1 MTIIMN
7 ITKRL
12 IYIFTILLLAACSD
26 DEKYTVEPMGDDD
39 TITFSISIPE
49 PEKVVSRA
57 EKPDVDTERAINDL
71 SVLIYNAD
79 GTQLLQ
85 SALNVTDF
93 TTPTGD
99 NSTTKI
105 TVTLNDGAKAHT
117 TDDANIYIIA
127 NAGAILETSDIS
139 TTDKLKKVTYTTGS
153 FVMSGKTKSKLT
165 SASLLTNP
173 VTLYRT
179 AAKFTIASA
188 VGASGS
194 SPATG
199 ASSFD
204 PVSAAL
210 YNGATAGY
218 VIAGAEKDLYAPS
231 KEGSTQFKKGSDNL
245 LLYTYPCKSSKSGNN
260 TCLVVGGKYKGI
272 RAYYRIDLTE
282 KNGETE
288 KRLDI
293 NPNHW
298 YEVHIKS
305 VNSQGYPT
313 ADEAAR
319 HPSDI
324 EVEIKDHAPTV
335 LDMAFDGIREL
346 GVTDSITKGES
357 NTATLTV
364 KYYSKNT
371 AEMDT
376 EPTIT
381 PDVNWITSIEKDV
394 DSETTDNGGKVVEY
408 IVEFTSDTQELGLGT
423 LEGAINVKWQGL
435 ERKTA
440 VEWVRPFDGTE
451 ICSATTLTITP
462 TDGTGNKVI
471 TDYWAFLS
479 GKGKSKSETSTSV
492 GETATPQLFGAQPD
506 DMGGKVRNAGFHFP
520 VMYGKDRKP
529 WTYTYEVVTKIV
541 NADYT
546 VTETISDPL
555 KNHVTCTGNSNGTY
569 YSFKLEWTGTQDYS
583 YLIGQLTL
591 NITPTTVREGARMP
605 SSYEFALY
613 HTGFFHYDTG
623 KGTEYLNDSETPTQI
638 TYYVGSHD
646 DGYYYYEVLPVA
658 GTAGSTATT
667 RYILDRNLGAKA
679 AGMYIETADG
689 TSHVNSGVWPFN
701 RGKDSAGGY
710 YKVAYKGA
718 NYAGPKMYDNVCP
731 PGYRVPQQRMWDA
744 IRNSSKFTT
753 AQAQASASYFRAEYK
768 TTLDVERNGV
778 TEKETIYFPKS
789 RYMENGSMTGDA
801 NAGYYWSQ
809 TEAAGTE
816 KDEIGRWLKSLQIT
830 GEVTSYIN
838 GNVETYGM
846 SVRPI
851 NDIEDE
857 ANYNVISFNV
867 WGATHVFLYTG
878 DTKDKNYTTSWPG
891 HAIGNSDTADKQ
903 FFNFVY
909 ESTIYSAA
917 NLKVIFN
924 YVDASG
930 KITTISKNG
939 IDGLHDDDTWAQG
952 WDVSDLDKYIKC
964 DKDKSTSH
972 IWVGND
978 NNENNMR
985 QL

>member
-1 MTIIMN
+1 M
-7 ITKRL
+7 KRFFT
-12 IYIFTILLLAACSD
+12 YIFTILLLAACSD
-26 DEKYTVEPMGDDD
+26 DEKYTVEPVGDDD

-49 PEKVVSRA
+49 PEKVVSRS
-57 EKPDVDTERAINDL
+57 EKPDAADERKINDL

-79 GTQLLQ
+79 GKRLQ

-93 TTPTGD
+93 TTPTDD

-105 TVTLNDGAKAHT
+105 TVKLDTDAKAYT
-117 TDDANIYIIA
+117 GDATVYIIA
-127 NAGAILETSDIS
+127 NAGAILNATNTATVTALRGV
-139 TTDKLKKVTYTTGS
+139 TTNAALPATDG
-153 FVMSGKTKSKLT
+153 FIMSGIVTSKLT
-165 SASLLTNP
+165 SASLLTNK

-179 AAKFTIASA
+179 AAKFTIMSD

-199 ASSFD
+199 ASNFTLK
-204 PVSAAL
+204 SASL

-218 VIAGAEKDLYAPS
+218 VIAGAEKDLYASSGTGS
-231 KEGSTQFKKGSDNL
+231 KAFTDNF
-245 LLYTYPCKSSKSGNN
+245 LLYTYPCKSSESSESAKN

-272 RAYYRIDLTE
+272 DAYYRIDLTVKE
-282 KNGETE
+282 GTTV

-346 GVTDSITKGES
+346 GVTDIITKGES

-364 KYYSKNT
+364 KYYSANAEEMNT
-371 AEMDT
+371 V
-376 EPTIT
+376 PTIKS
-381 PDVNWITSIEKDV
+381 DVNWITISATGTPQPD
-394 DSETTDNGGKVVEY
+394 DNGGKVVEY
-408 IVEFTSDTQELGLGT
+408 TVTFTEDATELGLGT
-423 LEGAINVKWQGL
+423 LEGAITVTWQGL

-440 VEWVRPFDGTE
+440 VEWVRAFDGTE
-451 ICSATTLTITP
+451 ICSTTTLTITP
-462 TDGTGNKVI
+462 TDDTGNKVI
-471 TDYWAFLS
+471 TDYWTFLS
-479 GKGKSKSETSTSV
+479 GKGKSASETSSSI

-520 VMYGKDRKP
+520 VMYGKKNVTTGGKTQAR
-529 WTYTYEVVTKIV
+529 WSYTYYVVTRLETSK
-541 NADYT
+541 YT
-546 VTETISDPL
+546 
-555 KNHVTCTGNSNGTY
+555 
-569 YSFKLEWTGTQDYS
+569 
-583 YLIGQLTL
+583 
-591 NITPTTVREGARMP
+591 ITPSLSDNYKDYIKFKREADEDGCYAFTLTRDGNAVGNDGSDGSKENDYNYYIGSLILSIEP
-605 SSYEFALY
+605 ISQREAPKIAPKYVFDLY

-623 KGTEYLNDSETPTQI
+623 NHRKDSHET
-638 TYYVGSHD
+638 
-646 DGYYYYEVLPVA
+646 GYYYYEVLPVDGA
-658 GTAGSTATT
+658 TGTRT

-679 AGMYIETADG
+679 AGMYIQTADG
-689 TSHVNSGVWPFN
+689 GSHVSSSEWPF
-701 RGKDSAGGY
+701 GPGEKSAGGY
-710 YKVAYKGA
+710 YEVAKKGD
-718 NYAGPKMYDNVCP
+718 YTEPQMYDDVCP

-744 IRNSSKFTT
+744 IRNSGKFTT

-768 TTLDVERNGV
+768 TAVDVERNGV

-838 GNVETYGM
+838 GNVQTFGM

-857 ANYNVISFNV
+857 ANYNVTSFNV
-867 WGATHVFLYTG
+867 KGATHIFLYTG

-891 HAIGNSDTADKQ
+891 HAIGNSDTADQQ

-939 IDGLHDDDTWAQG
+939 IDGLHDGDTWAQG
-952 WDVSDLDKYIKC
+952 WDVSALQNKNVECK
-964 DKDKSTSH
+964 KDESSGKLITDH
-972 IWVGND
+972 IWV
-978 NNENNMR
+978 NNVKY
-985 QL
+985 

>member
-1 MTIIMN
+1 MI
-7 ITKRL
+7 KRFFT
-12 IYIFTILLLAACSD
+12 YIFTILLLAACSD

-49 PEKVVSRA
+49 PEKVVSRS
-57 EKPDVDTERAINDL
+57 EKEDEADERKINDL
-71 SVLIYNAD
+71 SVLIYKAD
-79 GTQLLQ
+79 GSLLQ
-85 SALNVTDF
+85 SELNIKAKDF
-93 TTPTGD
+93 ISGPTGD

-105 TVTLNDGAKAHT
+105 TVKLDNDAKAYSGEAT
-117 TDDANIYIIA
+117 VYIIA
-127 NAGAILETSDIS
+127 NAGALLDATNTATVTNLRAVTTSA
-139 TTDKLKKVTYTTGS
+139 TLPATDG
-153 FVMSGKTKSKLT
+153 FIMSGIVTGKLT
-165 SASLLTNP
+165 SASLLTNK

-194 SPATG
+194 SPSTG
-199 ASSFD
+199 ASSFT
-204 PVSAAL
+204 PESAAL

-218 VIAGAEKDLYAPS
+218 VIAGAEKDLYAQS
-231 KEGSTQFKKGSDNL
+231 TEGSAKFNDNL
-245 LLYTYPCKSSKSGNN
+245 LLYTYPCKSSESTN

-272 RAYYRIDLTE
+272 DDFVYYRIDLTE
-282 KNGETE
+282 NETGN
-288 KRLDI
+288 RLDI

-298 YEVHIKS
+298 YEVEIKS

-346 GVTDSITKGES
+346 GVTDSIIKKEGT
-357 NTATLTV
+357 NTYPLTV
-364 KYYSKNT
+364 KYYSDIAEEMNT
-371 AEMDT
+371 I
-376 EPTIT
+376 PTIKS
-381 PDVNWITSIEKDV
+381 DVNWITISATGTAQPD
-394 DSETTDNGGKVVEY
+394 DNGGKVVEY
-408 IVEFTSDTQELGLGT
+408 TVTFTEDATELGLGT
-423 LEGAINVKWQGL
+423 LEGAITVTWQGL

-440 VEWVRPFDGTE
+440 VEWVRPFDGKS
-451 ICSATTLTITP
+451 ICSTTTLTITP

-471 TDYWAFLS
+471 TDYWTFLS
-479 GKGKSKSETSTSV
+479 GTGTET
-492 GETATPQLFGAQPD
+492 TAAGVSPKLFGAQPD

-529 WTYTYEVVTKIV
+529 WTYTYEVVTKIA

-546 VTETISDPL
+546 VTASISDDL
-555 KNHVTCTGNSNGTY
+555 KNYVTCKGNSDGTY

-583 YLIGQLTL
+583 YLTGQLTL
-591 NITPTTVREGARMP
+591 KITPKTLREGVRMP

-623 KGTEYLNDSETPTQI
+623 KGSEYLNGSKDPTQI

-689 TSHVNSGVWPFN
+689 TSYVNSGVWPFN

-710 YKVAYKGA
+710 YKVAYKGD
-718 NYAGPKMYDNVCP
+718 NFAGPQMYDGVCP

-744 IRNSSKFTT
+744 IRNSGKFTT

-789 RYMENGSMTGDA
+789 RYMENVSMTGDA

-851 NDIEDE
+851 NDITDN

-867 WGATHVFLYTG
+867 KGATHVFLYTG

-909 ESTIYSAA
+909 ESTVYSAA
-917 NLKVIFN
+917 DLKVIFN

-930 KITTISKNG
+930 KITTISQNG
-939 IDGLHDDDTWAQG
+939 IDGLHNDDTWAQG
-952 WDVSDLDKYIKC
+952 WAVSALQNKNVEC
-964 DKDKSTSH
+964 RKDESNNLITNH
-972 IWVGND
+972 IWV
-978 NNENNMR
+978 NNVKY
-985 QL
+985 

>member
-1 MTIIMN
+1 MI
-7 ITKRL
+7 KRL
-12 IYIFTILLLAACSD
+12 LYIFTILLLAACSD

-49 PEKVVSRA
+49 PEKVVSRS
-57 EKPDVDTERAINDL
+57 EKPDEDDERKINDL

-79 GTQLLQ
+79 GSLLQ
-85 SALNVTDF
+85 SVLNVTDF

-105 TVTLNDGAKAHT
+105 TVKLDDEAKAYSGEAT
-117 TDDANIYIIA
+117 VYIIA
-127 NAGAILETSDIS
+127 NAGAILNATNTASLS
-139 TTDKLKKVTYTTGS
+139 ALRGVTTNATLPATGG
-153 FVMSGKTKSKLT
+153 FIMSGIVTGKLT
-165 SASLLTNP
+165 SAELLTKP

-179 AAKFTIASA
+179 AAKLTIASA

-194 SPATG
+194 SAATG
-199 ASSFD
+199 ASSFTLK
-204 PVSAAL
+204 SAAL
-210 YNGATAGY
+210 YNGTNAGY
-218 VIAGAEKDLYAPS
+218 VIAGAEKDLLYAEPATGS
-231 KEGSTQFKKGSDNL
+231 KKFPDDF
-245 LLYTYPCKSSKSGNN
+245 LLYTYPCKSSESGNN

-272 RAYYRIDLTE
+272 DAYYRIDLKDRDTG
-282 KNGETE
+282 N
-288 KRLDI
+288 RLDI

-298 YEVHIKS
+298 YEVEIKS

-364 KYYSKNT
+364 KYYSHIAEEMNT
-371 AEMDT
+371 V
-376 EPTIT
+376 PTIKS
-381 PDVNWITSIEKDV
+381 DVNWITISATGTPQPD
-394 DSETTDNGGKVVEY
+394 DNGGKVVEY
-408 IVEFTSDTQELGLGT
+408 TVTFTEDATELGLGT
-423 LEGAINVKWQGL
+423 LEGAITVTWQGL

-440 VEWVRPFDGTE
+440 VEWVRAFDGTE
-451 ICSATTLTITP
+451 ICSTTTLTITP

-471 TDYWAFLS
+471 TDYWTFLS
-479 GKGKSKSETSTSV
+479 GKGKSASETSSSI

-520 VMYGKDRKP
+520 VMYGKKDVTDTQAR
-529 WTYTYEVVTKIV
+529 WSYTYYVVTKLETSK
-541 NADYT
+541 YT
-546 VTETISDPL
+546 
-555 KNHVTCTGNSNGTY
+555 
-569 YSFKLEWTGTQDYS
+569 
-583 YLIGQLTL
+583 
-591 NITPTTVREGARMP
+591 ITPSLSDNYNGYIKFNREADKDGYYAFTLTRDGNAVGNDGSDGSEENDYNYYIGSLILSIEP
-605 SSYEFALY
+605 ISQREAPKIAPKYVFDLY

-623 KGTEYLNDSETPTQI
+623 NHRKDSHET
-638 TYYVGSHD
+638 
-646 DGYYYYEVLPVA
+646 GYYYYEVLPVDGA
-658 GTAGSTATT
+658 TGTRT

-679 AGMYIETADG
+679 AGMYIQTADG
-689 TSHVNSGVWPFN
+689 SNHISSSEWPF
-701 RGKDSAGGY
+701 GPGEKSAGGY
-710 YKVAYKGA
+710 YEVAKKGD
-718 NYAGPKMYDNVCP
+718 YTEPQMYDDVCP

-744 IRNSSKFTT
+744 IRNSGKFTT

-838 GNVETYGM
+838 GNVQTFGM

-851 NDIEDE
+851 NDVTDN

-867 WGATHVFLYTG
+867 KGATHVFLYTG

-891 HAIGNSDTADKQ
+891 HAIGNSDTADQQ

-952 WDVSDLDKYIKC
+952 WDVSTLDKYIKC

>member
-1 MTIIMN
+1 M
-7 ITKRL
+7 KRFFT
-12 IYIFTILLLAACSD
+12 YIFTILLLAACSD

-57 EKPDVDTERAINDL
+57 EKPDEADERKINDL
-71 SVLIYNAD
+71 SVLIYKAD
-79 GTQLLQ
+79 GSLLQ
-85 SALNVTDF
+85 SELNIKAKDF
-93 TTPTGD
+93 ISGPTGD

-105 TVTLNDGAKAHT
+105 TVKLNDDAKAHRDNVT
-117 TDDANIYIIA
+117 VYIIA
-127 NAGAILETSDIS
+127 NAGALLND
-139 TTDKLKKVTYTTGS
+139 TTTATVTALRGVTTNVTLPATDG
-153 FVMSGKTKSKLT
+153 FIMSGIVTDKLT
-165 SASLLTNP
+165 SASLLTNK

-199 ASSFD
+199 ASSFT
-204 PVSAAL
+204 PESAAL

-218 VIAGAEKDLYAPS
+218 VIAGAEKDLYALS
-231 KEGSTQFKKGSDNL
+231 KGGSTQFKKGSDNL
-245 LLYTYPCKSSKSGNN
+245 LLYTYPCESSKSAN

-272 RAYYRIDLTE
+272 DDFVYYRIDLTE
-282 KNGETE
+282 NETG

-298 YEVHIKS
+298 YEVEIKS

-346 GVTDSITKGES
+346 GVTDSIIKKEGT
-357 NTATLTV
+357 NTYPLTV
-364 KYYSKNT
+364 KYYSAIAEEMNT
-371 AEMDT
+371 V
-376 EPTIT
+376 PTIKS
-381 PDVNWITSIEKDV
+381 DVNWITISATGTPQPD
-394 DSETTDNGGKVVEY
+394 DNGGKVVEY
-408 IVEFTSDTQELGLGT
+408 TVTFTENTTELGLGT
-423 LEGAINVKWQGL
+423 LEGAITVTWQGL

-440 VEWVRPFDGTE
+440 VEWVRPFDGKS
-451 ICSATTLTITP
+451 ICTTTTLTITP

-471 TDYWAFLS
+471 TDYWTFLS
-479 GKGKSKSETSTSV
+479 GKGKSASETSSSI

-851 NDIEDE
+851 NDIEDK

-891 HAIGNSDTADKQ
+891 HAIGNSDTADQQ

-924 YVDASG
+924 YVKDG

-939 IDGLHDDDTWAQG
+939 IDGLHDGDTWAQG
-952 WDVSDLDKYIKC
+952 WDVSTLDKYIKC

>member
-1 MTIIMN
+1 MI
-7 ITKRL
+7 KRFFT
-12 IYIFTILLLAACSD
+12 YIFTILLLAACSD

-57 EKPDVDTERAINDL
+57 EKPDEPDERAINDL
-71 SVLIYNAD
+71 SVLIYKAD
-79 GTQLLQ
+79 GALLQ
-85 SALNVTDF
+85 SELNIKAQDF
-93 TTPTGD
+93 ISGPTGD

-105 TVTLNDGAKAHT
+105 TVKLDNDAKAYSGEAT
-117 TDDANIYIIA
+117 VYIIA
-127 NAGAILETSDIS
+127 NAGALLDATNTATVTNLRAVTTSA
-139 TTDKLKKVTYTTGS
+139 TLPATDG
-153 FVMSGKTKSKLT
+153 FIMSGIVTGKLT
-165 SASLLTNP
+165 SASLLTNS

-194 SPATG
+194 SPATA
-199 ASSFD
+199 ASNFTLK
-204 PVSAAL
+204 SAAL

-218 VIAGAEKDLYAPS
+218 VIAGAKKDLYAEPTTGS
-231 KEGSTQFKKGSDNL
+231 KKFPGDF
-245 LLYTYPCKSSKSGNN
+245 LLYTYPCKSSESTN

-272 RAYYRIDLTE
+272 DDFVYYRIDLTE
-282 KNGETE
+282 NE

-408 IVEFTSDTQELGLGT
+408 IVKFTSDTQELGLGT

-451 ICSATTLTITP
+451 ICSTTTLTITP

-471 TDYWAFLS
+471 TDYWTFLS
-479 GKGKSKSETSTSV
+479 GTGTET
-492 GETATPQLFGAQPD
+492 TAAGVSPKLFGAQPD

-520 VMYGKDRKP
+520 VMYGKKNVTTGGKEQAR
-529 WTYTYEVVTKIV
+529 WSYTYYVVTRLETSK
-541 NADYT
+541 YT
-546 VTETISDPL
+546 
-555 KNHVTCTGNSNGTY
+555 
-569 YSFKLEWTGTQDYS
+569 
-583 YLIGQLTL
+583 
-591 NITPTTVREGARMP
+591 ITPSLSDNYKNYIKFNRVDDEGGYYAFTLTRDGNAVGNDGSDGSKENDYNYYIGSLILSIEPISQREAP
-605 SSYEFALY
+605 KIAPKYVFDLY

-623 KGTEYLNDSETPTQI
+623 NHRKDSHET
-638 TYYVGSHD
+638 
-646 DGYYYYEVLPVA
+646 GYYYYEVLPVDGA
-658 GTAGSTATT
+658 TGTRT

-679 AGMYIETADG
+679 AGMYIQTADG
-689 TSHVNSGVWPFN
+689 SNHISSSGWPF
-701 RGKDSAGGY
+701 GPGEKSAGGY
-710 YKVAYKGA
+710 YEVAYKGD
-718 NYAGPKMYDNVCP
+718 NFAGPKMYDNVCP

-851 NDIEDE
+851 NDITDN

-867 WGATHVFLYTG
+867 KGATHVFLYAG
-878 DTKDKNYTTSWPG
+878 DTKDRNYTTSWPG

-909 ESTIYSAA
+909 ESTVYSAA
-917 NLKVIFN
+917 DLKVIFN

-939 IDGLHDDDTWAQG
+939 TAGLHVGDTWAQG
-952 WDVSDLDKYIKC
+952 WDVSDLQNKDVTVNRNDKTI
-964 DKDKSTSH
+964 
-972 IWVGND
+972 
-978 NNENNMR
+978 
-985 QL
+985 

>member
-1 MTIIMN
+1 M
-7 ITKRL
+7 KRFY

-49 PEKVVSRA
+49 PEKVVSRS
-57 EKPDVDTERAINDL
+57 EKPDEADERKINDL
-71 SVLIYNAD
+71 SVLIYKAD

-93 TTPTGD
+93 TNNDTNKD
-99 NSTTKI
+99 SFTKI
-105 TVTLNDGAKAHT
+105 TLKLNDDAKAYT
-117 TDDANIYIIA
+117 ADDANIYIIA
-127 NAGAILETSDIS
+127 NAGAILETSNIS
-139 TTDKLKKVTYTTGS
+139 TTDSLKKVTYTTGS
-153 FVMSGKTKSKLT
+153 FVMSGKTESKLT
-165 SASLLTNP
+165 SADLLTKP

-199 ASSFD
+199 ASSFT
-204 PVSAAL
+204 PESAAL

-218 VIAGAEKDLYAPS
+218 VIAGAEKGLYAEPTTDS
-231 KEGSTQFKKGSDNL
+231 KKFNKL
-245 LLYTYPCKSSKSGNN
+245 LLYTYPCESSKSAN

-272 RAYYRIDLTE
+272 DAYYRIDLIASD
-282 KNGETE
+282 ETK

-346 GVTDSITKGES
+346 GVTDSIIKKEGT
-357 NTATLTV
+357 NTYPLTV
-364 KYYSKNT
+364 KYYSDIAEEMNT
-371 AEMDT
+371 V
-376 EPTIT
+376 PTIKS
-381 PDVNWITSIEKDV
+381 DVNWITISATGTPQPD
-394 DSETTDNGGKVVEY
+394 DNGGKVVNY
-408 IVEFTSDTQELGLGT
+408 DVEFTTNDKDLGLGT
-423 LEGAINVKWQGL
+423 LEGAITVTWQGL

-440 VEWVRPFDGTE
+440 VEWVRAFDGTE
-451 ICSATTLTITP
+451 ICSTTKLTITP

-471 TDYWAFLS
+471 TDYWTFLS
-479 GKGKSKSETSTSV
+479 GKGKSASETSSSI

-520 VMYGKDRKP
+520 VMYGKKDVTDTQAR
-529 WTYTYEVVTKIV
+529 WSYTYYVVTQLETSK
-541 NADYT
+541 YT
-546 VTETISDPL
+546 
-555 KNHVTCTGNSNGTY
+555 
-569 YSFKLEWTGTQDYS
+569 
-583 YLIGQLTL
+583 
-591 NITPTTVREGARMP
+591 ITPSLSDNYNGYIKFNREADKDGCYAFTLTRDGNAVGNDGSDGSKENDYNYYIGSLILSIEP
-605 SSYEFALY
+605 ISQREAPKIAPKYVFDLY

-623 KGTEYLNDSETPTQI
+623 NHRKDSHQT
-638 TYYVGSHD
+638 
-646 DGYYYYEVLPVA
+646 GYYYYEVLPVDGA
-658 GTAGSTATT
+658 TGTRT

-679 AGMYIETADG
+679 AGMYIQTADG
-689 TSHVNSGVWPFN
+689 SNHISSSEWPF
-701 RGKDSAGGY
+701 GPGEKSAGGY
-710 YKVAYKGA
+710 YEVAYKGD
-718 NYAGPKMYDNVCP
+718 NFTGPQMYDDVCP

-744 IRNSSKFTT
+744 IRNSNKFTT

-801 NAGYYWSQ
+801 NAGYYWSR

-838 GNVETYGM
+838 GNVQTFGM

-851 NDIEDE
+851 NDVTDN

-867 WGATHVFLYTG
+867 KGATHVFLYTG

-891 HAIGNSDTADKQ
+891 HAIGNSDTADQQ

-909 ESTIYSAA
+909 ESTVYSAA

-939 IDGLHDDDTWAQG
+939 IDGLHDGDTWAQG
-952 WDVSDLDKYIKC
+952 WDVSDLQNKKVEC
-964 DKDKSTSH
+964 KKDESNNLITNH
-972 IWVGND
+972 IWV
-978 NNENNMR
+978 NNVEY
-985 QL
+985 

>member
-1 MTIIMN
+1 M
-7 ITKRL
+7 KRL
-12 IYIFTILLLAACSD
+12 IYIFSILLLAACSD

-57 EKPDVDTERAINDL
+57 DETKEDEADERKINDL
-71 SVLIYNAD
+71 SVLIYKAD
-79 GTQLLQ
+79 GSLLQ
-85 SALNVTDF
+85 SVLNVTDF
-93 TTPTGD
+93 TNNDTNKD
-99 NSTTKI
+99 SFTKI
-105 TVTLNDGAKAHT
+105 TVKLDDEAKAYSGEAT
-117 TDDANIYIIA
+117 VYIIA
-127 NAGAILETSDIS
+127 NAGAILNATNTASLS
-139 TTDKLKKVTYTTGS
+139 ALRGVTTNATLPATGG
-153 FVMSGKTKSKLT
+153 FIMSGIVTGKLT
-165 SASLLTNP
+165 SAELLTTP

-218 VIAGAEKDLYAPS
+218 VIAGAEKDLYVLS
-231 KEGSTQFKKGSDNL
+231 KGGSTQFKKGSDDF
-245 LLYTYPCKSSKSGNN
+245 LLYTYPCESSKSAN

-272 RAYYRIDLTE
+272 DAYYRIDLTE
-282 KNGETE
+282 NETGN
-288 KRLDI
+288 RLDI

-298 YEVHIKS
+298 YEVRIKS
-305 VNSQGYPT
+305 VNNQGYPT

-364 KYYSKNT
+364 KYYSDIAEEMNT
-371 AEMDT
+371 V
-376 EPTIT
+376 PTIKS
-381 PDVNWITSIEKDV
+381 DVNWITISATGTPQPD
-394 DSETTDNGGKVVEY
+394 DNGGKVVEY
-408 IVEFTSDTQELGLGT
+408 TVTFTEDTTELGLGT
-423 LEGAINVKWQGL
+423 LEGAITVTWQGL
-435 ERKTA
+435 GRKTA
-440 VEWVRPFDGTE
+440 VEWVRPFDGKS
-451 ICSATTLTITP
+451 ICTTTTLTITP

-891 HAIGNSDTADKQ
+891 HAIGNYTTADAKDASNNPI

-909 ESTIYSAA
+909 ESTVYSAA

-939 IDGLHDDDTWAQG
+939 IDGLHDGDTWAQG
-952 WDVSDLDKYIKC
+952 WDVSTLQNKNVECK
-964 DKDKSTSH
+964 KDESNNLITNH
-972 IWVGND
+972 IWV
-978 NNENNMR
+978 NNVKY
-985 QL
+985 

>member
-1 MTIIMN
+1 MI
-7 ITKRL
+7 KRFFT
-12 IYIFTILLLAACSD
+12 YIFTILLLAACSD

-49 PEKVVSRA
+49 PEKVVSRS
-57 EKPDVDTERAINDL
+57 EKEDEADERKINDL
-71 SVLIYNAD
+71 SVLIYKAD
-79 GTQLLQ
+79 GSLLQ
-85 SALNVTDF
+85 SELNIKAKDF
-93 TTPTGD
+93 ISGPTGD

-105 TVTLNDGAKAHT
+105 TVKLNDDAKAYT
-117 TDDANIYIIA
+117 ADDANIYIIA
-127 NAGAILETSDIS
+127 NAGALLDDTNTATVTLLRGV
-139 TTDKLKKVTYTTGS
+139 TTNVTLPATDG
-153 FVMSGKTKSKLT
+153 FIMSGIVTDKLT
-165 SASLLTNP
+165 SASLLTNS

-199 ASSFD
+199 ASSFT
-204 PVSAAL
+204 PESAAL
-210 YNGATAGY
+210 YNGATTGY
-218 VIAGAEKDLYAPS
+218 VIAGAEKDLYAQS
-231 KEGSTQFKKGSDNL
+231 TEGSAKFNDNL
-245 LLYTYPCKSSKSGNN
+245 LLYTYPCKSSKSTN

-272 RAYYRIDLTE
+272 DAYYRIDLVA
-282 KNGETE
+282 NDETK

-298 YEVHIKS
+298 YEVRITA
-305 VNSQGYPT
+305 VNNQGYPT

-364 KYYSKNT
+364 KYYSDIVEEMNT
-371 AEMDT
+371 V
-376 EPTIT
+376 PTIKS
-381 PDVNWITSIEKDV
+381 DVNWITISATGTAQPD
-394 DSETTDNGGKVVEY
+394 DNGGKVVNY
-408 IVEFTSDTQELGLGT
+408 DVEFTTNDKDLGLGT
-423 LEGAINVKWQGL
+423 LEGAITVTWQGL

-440 VEWVRPFDGTE
+440 VEWVRPFNGEE
-451 ICSATTLTITP
+451 ICSTATLTITP

-471 TDYWAFLS
+471 TDYWTFLS
-479 GKGKSKSETSTSV
+479 GKGKSASETSSSI
-492 GETATPQLFGAQPD
+492 GETATPRLFGAQPD

-520 VMYGKDRKP
+520 VMYGKKDVTNTQAR
-529 WTYTYEVVTKIV
+529 WSYTYYVVTKLETSK
-541 NADYT
+541 YT
-546 VTETISDPL
+546 
-555 KNHVTCTGNSNGTY
+555 
-569 YSFKLEWTGTQDYS
+569 
-583 YLIGQLTL
+583 
-591 NITPTTVREGARMP
+591 ITPSLSDNYKNYIKFSRVADENGYYAFTLTRDGNAVGNDGSDGSKENDYNYYIGSLILSIEPISQREAP
-605 SSYEFALY
+605 KIAPKYVFDLY

-623 KGTEYLNDSETPTQI
+623 NRRKDSHET
-638 TYYVGSHD
+638 
-646 DGYYYYEVLPVA
+646 GYYYYEVLPVDGA
-658 GTAGSTATT
+658 TGTRT

-679 AGMYIETADG
+679 AGMYIQTADG
-689 TSHVNSGVWPFN
+689 SNHISSSEWPF
-701 RGKDSAGGY
+701 GPGEKSAGGY
-710 YKVAYKGA
+710 YEVAYQGD
-718 NYAGPKMYDNVCP
+718 NFTGPQMYDDVCP

-744 IRNSSKFTT
+744 IRNSGKFTT

-801 NAGYYWSQ
+801 NAGYYWSR

-851 NDIEDE
+851 NDVTDN

-867 WGATHVFLYTG
+867 WGATHVFLYSG
-878 DTKDKNYTTSWPG
+878 DTKDRNYTTSWPG

-909 ESTIYSAA
+909 ESTVYSAA
-917 NLKVIFN
+917 DLKVIFN

-930 KITTISKNG
+930 VITTVSKNG
-939 IDGLHDDDTWAQG
+939 TAGLHVGDTWAQG
-952 WDVSDLDKYIKC
+952 WDVSDLQNKDVTVNRNDKTIRY
-964 DKDKSTSH
+964 
-972 IWVGND
+972 
-978 NNENNMR
+978 
-985 QL
+985 

>member
-1 MTIIMN
+1 M
-7 ITKRL
+7 KRFFT
-12 IYIFTILLLAACSD
+12 YIFTILLLAACSD

-57 EKPDVDTERAINDL
+57 EKPDEADERAINDL
-71 SVLIYNAD
+71 SVLIYKAD
-79 GTQLLQ
+79 GALLQ
-85 SALNVTDF
+85 SELNIKAKNF
-93 TTPTGD
+93 ISGPIGD

-105 TVTLNDGAKAHT
+105 TVKLNDAAKAHRDNVT
-117 TDDANIYIIA
+117 VYIIA
-127 NAGAILETSDIS
+127 NAGAILDDTNTATVTDLRAVTTSATLPAS
-139 TTDKLKKVTYTTGS
+139 GG
-153 FVMSGKTKSKLT
+153 FVMSGIVTGKLT
-165 SASLLTNP
+165 SASLLTNS

-199 ASSFD
+199 ASSFT
-204 PVSAAL
+204 PESAAL
-210 YNGATAGY
+210 YNGATTGY
-218 VIAGAEKDLYAPS
+218 VIAGAEKNLYAQPTTGS
-231 KEGSTQFKKGSDNL
+231 KKFNKL
-245 LLYTYPCKSSKSGNN
+245 LLYTYPCESSKSSN
-260 TCLVVGGKYKGI
+260 TCLVVGGKYNGI
-272 RAYYRIDLTE
+272 DAFYRIDLVA
-282 KNGETE
+282 NDETK

-298 YEVHIKS
+298 YEVEIKS

-346 GVTDSITKGES
+346 GVTDSIIKKEGT
-357 NTATLTV
+357 NTYPLTV
-364 KYYSKNT
+364 KYYSDIAEEMNT
-371 AEMDT
+371 V
-376 EPTIT
+376 PTIKS
-381 PDVNWITSIEKDV
+381 DVNWITISATGTPQPD
-394 DSETTDNGGKVVEY
+394 DNGGKVVNY
-408 IVEFTSDTQELGLGT
+408 DVEFTTNDTDLGLGT
-423 LEGAINVKWQGL
+423 LEGAITVTWQGL

-451 ICSATTLTITP
+451 ICSTTTLTITP

-471 TDYWAFLS
+471 TDYWTFLS
-479 GKGKSKSETSTSV
+479 GKGESKSETSSSI

-520 VMYGKDRKP
+520 VMYGKKDVTDTQAR
-529 WTYTYEVVTKIV
+529 WSYTYYVVTKLETSK
-541 NADYT
+541 YT
-546 VTETISDPL
+546 
-555 KNHVTCTGNSNGTY
+555 
-569 YSFKLEWTGTQDYS
+569 
-583 YLIGQLTL
+583 
-591 NITPTTVREGARMP
+591 ITPSLSDNYNGYIKFNREADKDGYYAFTLTRDGNAVGNDGSDGSEENDYNYYIGSLILSIEP
-605 SSYEFALY
+605 ISQREAPKIAPKYVFDLY

-623 KGTEYLNDSETPTQI
+623 NHRKDSHET
-638 TYYVGSHD
+638 
-646 DGYYYYEVLPVA
+646 GYYYYEVLPVDGA
-658 GTAGSTATT
+658 TGTRT

-679 AGMYIETADG
+679 AGMYIQTADG
-689 TSHVNSGVWPFN
+689 SNHISSSEWPF
-701 RGKDSAGGY
+701 GPGEKSAGGY
-710 YKVAYKGA
+710 YEVAKKGD
-718 NYAGPKMYDNVCP
+718 YTEPQMYDDVCP

-801 NAGYYWSQ
+801 NAGYYWSR

-838 GNVETYGM
+838 GNVQTFGM

-851 NDIEDE
+851 NDVTDN

-924 YVDASG
+924 YVKDG

-952 WDVSDLDKYIKC
+952 WDVSTLDKYIKC

>member
-1 MTIIMN
+1 MN

-12 IYIFTILLLAACSD
+12 TYIFTILLLAACSD
-26 DEKYTVEPMGDDD
+26 DEKYTVEPIGDDD

-57 EKPDVDTERAINDL
+57 EKPDEPDERAINDL
-71 SVLIYNAD
+71 SVLIYKAD
-79 GTQLLQ
+79 GALLQ
-85 SALNVTDF
+85 SELNIKAKDF
-93 TTPTGD
+93 ISGPIGD

-105 TVTLNDGAKAHT
+105 TVKLDNDAKAYSGEAT
-117 TDDANIYIIA
+117 VYIIA
-127 NAGAILETSDIS
+127 NAGALLDATNTATVTNLRAVTTSA
-139 TTDKLKKVTYTTGS
+139 TLPATDG
-153 FVMSGKTKSKLT
+153 FIMSGIVTGKLT
-165 SASLLTNP
+165 SASLLTNS

-204 PVSAAL
+204 PKSAAL

-218 VIAGAEKDLYAPS
+218 VIAGAEKDLYAEPTTGS
-231 KEGSTQFKKGSDNL
+231 KKFPDDF
-245 LLYTYPCKSSKSGNN
+245 LLYTYPCKSSKSTN

-272 RAYYRIDLTE
+272 DDFVYYRIDLTE
-282 KNGETE
+282 NETGN
-288 KRLDI
+288 RLDI

-298 YEVHIKS
+298 YEVEIKS

-346 GVTDSITKGES
+346 GVTDSIIKKEGT
-357 NTATLTV
+357 NTYPLTV
-364 KYYSKNT
+364 KYYSDIAEEMNT
-371 AEMDT
+371 I
-376 EPTIT
+376 PTIKS
-381 PDVNWITSIEKDV
+381 DVNWITISATGTAQPD
-394 DSETTDNGGKVVEY
+394 DNGGKVVNYE
-408 IVEFTSDTQELGLGT
+408 VEFTTNDTDLGLGT
-423 LEGAINVKWQGL
+423 LEGAITVTWQGL

-440 VEWVRPFDGTE
+440 VEWVRPFDGKS
-451 ICSATTLTITP
+451 ICSTTTLTITP

-471 TDYWAFLS
+471 TDYWTFLS
-479 GKGKSKSETSTSV
+479 GTGTET
-492 GETATPQLFGAQPD
+492 TAAGVSPKLFGAQPD

-529 WTYTYEVVTKIV
+529 WTYTYEVVTKIA

-546 VTETISDPL
+546 VTASISDDL
-555 KNHVTCTGNSNGTY
+555 KNYVSCKGNSDGTY

-583 YLIGQLTL
+583 YLTGQLTL
-591 NITPTTVREGARMP
+591 KITPKTLREGVRMP

-623 KGTEYLNDSETPTQI
+623 KGSEYLNGSKDPTQI

-658 GTAGSTATT
+658 GTAGSTDTT

-689 TSHVNSGVWPFN
+689 TSYVNSGVWPFN

-710 YKVAYKGA
+710 YKVAYKGD
-718 NYAGPKMYDNVCP
+718 NFAGPQMYDGVCP

-744 IRNSSKFTT
+744 IRNSGKFTT

-789 RYMENGSMTGDA
+789 RYMENGMTGDA

-838 GNVETYGM
+838 GNVQTFGM

-851 NDIEDE
+851 NDVTDN

-867 WGATHVFLYTG
+867 KRATHVFLYTG

-924 YVDASG
+924 YVDANG

-939 IDGLHDDDTWAQG
+939 IDGLHNDDTWAQG
-952 WDVSDLDKYIKC
+952 WDVSDLQNKNVECK
-964 DKDKSTSH
+964 KDESNNLITNH
-972 IWVGND
+972 IWV
-978 NNENNMR
+978 NNVKY
-985 QL
+985 

>member
-1 MTIIMN
+1 MI
-7 ITKRL
+7 KRL
-12 IYIFTILLLAACSD
+12 LYIFTILLLAACSD

-57 EKPDVDTERAINDL
+57 EKPDEDDERKINDL

-85 SALNVTDF
+85 SKLNVTDF

-105 TVTLNDGAKAHT
+105 TVKLDDEAKAYSGEAT
-117 TDDANIYIIA
+117 VYIIA
-127 NAGAILETSDIS
+127 NAGAILETADIS
-139 TTDKLKKVTYTTGS
+139 TTGKLKKVTYSTGS

-165 SASLLTNP
+165 SADLLTKP

-188 VGASGS
+188 VGGSGS

-199 ASSFD
+199 ASSFTLK
-204 PVSAAL
+204 SAAL

-218 VIAGAEKDLYAPS
+218 VIAGAEKDLYAEPTTGS
-231 KEGSTQFKKGSDNL
+231 KKFPDDF
-245 LLYTYPCKSSKSGNN
+245 LLYTYPCESSKSGNN

-272 RAYYRIDLTE
+272 DAYYRIDLTE
-282 KNGETE
+282 NETGN
-288 KRLDI
+288 RLDI

-298 YEVHIKS
+298 YEVEIKS

-364 KYYSKNT
+364 KYYSDIAEEMNT
-371 AEMDT
+371 V
-376 EPTIT
+376 PTIKT
-381 PDVNWITSIEKDV
+381 DVNWITISATGTPQPD
-394 DSETTDNGGKVVEY
+394 DNGGKVVEY
-408 IVEFTSDTQELGLGT
+408 TVTFTEDATELGLGT
-423 LEGAINVKWQGL
+423 LEGAITVTWQGL

-440 VEWVRPFDGTE
+440 VEWVRAFDGTE
-451 ICSATTLTITP
+451 ICSTTTLTITP

-471 TDYWAFLS
+471 TDYWTFLS
-479 GKGKSKSETSTSV
+479 GKGKSASETSSSI

-520 VMYGKDRKP
+520 VMYGKKDATDTQAR
-529 WTYTYEVVTKIV
+529 WSYTYYVVTRLETSK
-541 NADYT
+541 YT
-546 VTETISDPL
+546 
-555 KNHVTCTGNSNGTY
+555 
-569 YSFKLEWTGTQDYS
+569 
-583 YLIGQLTL
+583 
-591 NITPTTVREGARMP
+591 ITPSLSDNYKNYIKFKKEDDDNGYYAFTLTRDGNAVGNDGSDGSEENDYNYYIGSLILSIEPISQREAP
-605 SSYEFALY
+605 KIAPKYVFDLY

-623 KGTEYLNDSETPTQI
+623 NHRKDSHET
-638 TYYVGSHD
+638 
-646 DGYYYYEVLPVA
+646 GYYYYEVLPVDGA
-658 GTAGSTATT
+658 TGTRT

-679 AGMYIETADG
+679 AGMYIQTADG
-689 TSHVNSGVWPFN
+689 SNHISSSEWPF
-701 RGKDSAGGY
+701 GPGEKSAGGY

-891 HAIGNSDTADKQ
+891 HAIGNYTTADAKDASNNPI

-909 ESTIYSAA
+909 ESTVYSAA

-939 IDGLHDDDTWAQG
+939 IDGLHDGDTWAQG
-952 WDVSDLDKYIKC
+952 WDVSDLQNEKVECK
-964 DKDKSTSH
+964 KDESNNLITNH
-972 IWVGND
+972 IWV
-978 NNENNMR
+978 NNVKY
-985 QL
+985 

>member
-1 MTIIMN
+1 M
-7 ITKRL
+7 KRFFT
-12 IYIFTILLLAACSD
+12 YIFTILLLAACSD

-49 PEKVVSRA
+49 PEKVVSRS
-57 EKPDVDTERAINDL
+57 EKEDEADERAINDL
-71 SVLIYNAD
+71 SVLIYKAD
-79 GTQLLQ
+79 GALLQ
-85 SALNVTDF
+85 SVLNVTDF

-105 TVTLNDGAKAHT
+105 TVTLNDGAKTHRDNVT
-117 TDDANIYIIA
+117 VYIIA
-127 NAGAILETSDIS
+127 NAGALLDDTNTATVTALRAVTTSATLPAS
-139 TTDKLKKVTYTTGS
+139 GG
-153 FVMSGKTKSKLT
+153 FVMSGIVTGKLT
-165 SASLLTNP
+165 SASLLTNN

-194 SPATG
+194 SPTTA
-199 ASSFD
+199 ASNFTLK
-204 PVSAAL
+204 SAAL

-218 VIAGAEKDLYAPS
+218 VIAGAEKDLYAEPTTGS
-231 KEGSTQFKKGSDNL
+231 KKFNDNL
-245 LLYTYPCKSSKSGNN
+245 LLYTYPCKSSASAN
-260 TCLVVGGKYKGI
+260 TYLVVGGKYKGI
-272 RAYYRIDLTE
+272 DAYYRIDLVA
-282 KNGETE
+282 NDETK

-298 YEVHIKS
+298 YEVRITA

-364 KYYSKNT
+364 KYYSDIA

-408 IVEFTSDTQELGLGT
+408 IVKFTSDTQELGLGT

-451 ICSATTLTITP
+451 ICSTTTLTITP

-471 TDYWAFLS
+471 TDYWTFLS
-479 GKGKSKSETSTSV
+479 GKGKSASETSSSI

-520 VMYGKDRKP
+520 VMYGKDKKP
-529 WTYTYEVVTKIV
+529 WTYTYEVVTKIA

-546 VTETISDPL
+546 VTASISDDL
-555 KNHVTCTGNSNGTY
+555 KNYVTCKGNSDGTY

-583 YLIGQLTL
+583 YLTGQLTL
-591 NITPTTVREGARMP
+591 KITPKTLREGVRMP

-744 IRNSSKFTT
+744 IRNSGKFTT

-891 HAIGNSDTADKQ
+891 HAIGNSDTADQQ

-909 ESTIYSAA
+909 ESTVYSAA

-939 IDGLHDDDTWAQG
+939 IDGLHVGDTWAQG
-952 WDVSDLDKYIKC
+952 WDVSSLQNKNVECK
-964 DKDKSTSH
+964 KDESSGKLITDH
-972 IWVGND
+972 IWV
-978 NNENNMR
+978 NNVKY
-985 QL
+985 

>member
-1 MTIIMN
+1 M
-7 ITKRL
+7 KRFFT
-12 IYIFTILLLAACSD
+12 YIFTILLLAACSD
-26 DEKYTVEPMGDDD
+26 DEKYTIEPMGDDD

-49 PEKVVSRA
+49 PEKVVSRS
-57 EKPDVDTERAINDL
+57 EKPDVDTECAINDL

-79 GTQLLQ
+79 GALLQ
-85 SALNVTDF
+85 SVLNVTDF

-105 TVTLNDGAKAHT
+105 TVKLDNDAKAYT
-117 TDDANIYIIA
+117 GNATVYIIA
-127 NAGAILETSDIS
+127 NAGAILDDTNTATVTALRGV
-139 TTDKLKKVTYTTGS
+139 TTAAALPATDG
-153 FVMSGKTKSKLT
+153 FIMSGIVTSKLT
-165 SASLLTNP
+165 SASLLTNK

-179 AAKFTIASA
+179 AAKFTIESGG

-199 ASSFD
+199 ASNFTLK
-204 PVSAAL
+204 SASL
-210 YNGATAGY
+210 YNGATSGY
-218 VIAGAEKDLYAPS
+218 VIAGAEKDLYASSGTGS
-231 KEGSTQFKKGSDNL
+231 KAFTDDF
-245 LLYTYPCKSSKSGNN
+245 LLYTYPCKSSKSVKN

-272 RAYYRIDLTE
+272 DAYYRIDLTVKE
-282 KNGETE
+282 GTTV

-346 GVTDSITKGES
+346 GVTDIITKGES

-364 KYYSKNT
+364 KYYSANAEEMNT
-371 AEMDT
+371 V
-376 EPTIT
+376 PTIKS
-381 PDVNWITSIEKDV
+381 DVNWITSITK

-408 IVEFTSDTQELGLGT
+408 TVTFTDDTAELGLAT
-423 LEGAINVKWQGL
+423 LEGTITVTWQGL

-440 VEWVRPFDGTE
+440 VEWVRPFDGKE
-451 ICSATTLTITP
+451 ICSTTKLTITP
-462 TDGTGNKVI
+462 TDGTDPMTI
-471 TDYWAFLS
+471 TDYWVFLS
-479 GKGKSKSETSTSV
+479 GTGTGTTAE
-492 GETATPQLFGAQPD
+492 GEAPKLFGAQPD

-520 VMYGKDRKP
+520 VMYGKKDVTTGEKEQAR
-529 WTYTYEVVTKIV
+529 WSYTYYVVTKLETSK
-541 NADYT
+541 YT
-546 VTETISDPL
+546 
-555 KNHVTCTGNSNGTY
+555 
-569 YSFKLEWTGTQDYS
+569 
-583 YLIGQLTL
+583 
-591 NITPTTVREGARMP
+591 ITPSLSDNYKNYIKFNREADKDGCYAFTLTRDGNAVGNDGSDGSKENDYNYYIGSLILSIEP
-605 SSYEFALY
+605 ISQREAPKIAPKYVFDLY

-623 KGTEYLNDSETPTQI
+623 NRRKDSHET
-638 TYYVGSHD
+638 
-646 DGYYYYEVLPVA
+646 GYYYYEVLPVDGA
-658 GTAGSTATT
+658 TGTRT

-679 AGMYIETADG
+679 AGMYIQTADG
-689 TSHVNSGVWPFN
+689 SNHISSSEWPFGPG
-701 RGKDSAGGY
+701 GKSAGGY
-710 YKVAYKGA
+710 YEVAYQGD
-718 NYAGPKMYDNVCP
+718 NFTGPQMYDDVCP

-744 IRNSSKFTT
+744 IRNSGKFTT

-838 GNVETYGM
+838 GNVQTFGM

-851 NDIEDE
+851 NDIADNAE
-857 ANYNVISFNV
+857 YNVISFNV
-867 WGATHVFLYTG
+867 WGATHIFLYTG
-878 DTKDKNYTTSWPG
+878 DTKNKNYTTSWPG
-891 HAIGNSDTADKQ
+891 HAIGNSATADAKDSSNEPL

-909 ESTIYSAA
+909 ESTVYKAED
-917 NLKVIFN
+917 LKVIFN

-930 KITTISKNG
+930 KITTISKNKV
-939 IDGLHDDDTWAQG
+939 DGLHVDDTWAEG
-952 WDVSDLDKYIKC
+952 WDVSDLQNEKVTVNRNDKTISY
-964 DKDKSTSH
+964 
-972 IWVGND
+972 
-978 NNENNMR
+978 
-985 QL
+985 

>member
-1 MTIIMN
+1 MN

-12 IYIFTILLLAACSD
+12 IYIFSILLLAACSD

-57 EKPDVDTERAINDL
+57 EKPDEPDERKINDL
-71 SVLIYNAD
+71 SVLIYKAD
-79 GTQLLQ
+79 GSLLQ
-85 SALNVTDF
+85 SVLNVTDF

-105 TVTLNDGAKAHT
+105 TVTLNDDAKAHRDNVT
-117 TDDANIYIIA
+117 VYIIA
-127 NAGAILETSDIS
+127 NAGALLETDSIS
-139 TTDKLKKVTYTTGS
+139 TTDKLKAITYTTGD
-153 FVMSGKTKSKLT
+153 FVMSGKTESKLT
-165 SASLLTNP
+165 SADLLTKP

-199 ASSFD
+199 ASSFTLK
-204 PVSAAL
+204 SAAL
-210 YNGATAGY
+210 YNGTNAGY
-218 VIAGAEKDLYAPS
+218 VIAGAEKDLLYAKPATGS
-231 KEGSTQFKKGSDNL
+231 KKFPDDF
-245 LLYTYPCKSSKSGNN
+245 LLYTYPCKSSESGNN

-272 RAYYRIDLTE
+272 DAYYRIDLKDRDTG
-282 KNGETE
+282 N
-288 KRLDI
+288 RLDI

-298 YEVHIKS
+298 YEVEIKS

-346 GVTDSITKGES
+346 GVTDSIIKKEGT
-357 NTATLTV
+357 NTYPLTV
-364 KYYSKNT
+364 KYYSAIAEEMNT
-371 AEMDT
+371 V
-376 EPTIT
+376 PTIKS
-381 PDVNWITSIEKDV
+381 DVNWITISATGTPQPD
-394 DSETTDNGGKVVEY
+394 DNGGKVVNY
-408 IVEFTSDTQELGLGT
+408 DVEFTTNDKDLGLGT
-423 LEGAINVKWQGL
+423 LEGAITVTWQGL

-440 VEWVRPFDGTE
+440 VEWVRAFDGTE
-451 ICSATTLTITP
+451 ICSTTTLTITP

-479 GKGKSKSETSTSV
+479 GTGTESTAAGGS
-492 GETATPQLFGAQPD
+492 PKLFGVQPD

-591 NITPTTVREGARMP
+591 NITPTTVREGTRMP

-768 TTLDVERNGV
+768 TMLEVERNGV

-857 ANYNVISFNV
+857 ANYNVTSFNV
-867 WGATHVFLYTG
+867 KGATHVFLYTG

-891 HAIGNSDTADKQ
+891 HAIGNSDTADQQ

-924 YVDASG
+924 YVKDG

-952 WDVSDLDKYIKC
+952 WDVSALDKYIKC

>member
-1 MTIIMN
+1 M
-7 ITKRL
+7 
-12 IYIFTILLLAACSD
+12 LAACSD

-49 PEKVVSRA
+49 PEKVVSRS
-57 EKPDVDTERAINDL
+57 EKPDEDDERKINDL

-79 GTQLLQ
+79 GSLLQ
-85 SALNVTDF
+85 SVLNVTDF
-93 TTPTGD
+93 TNNDTNKD
-99 NSTTKI
+99 SFTKI
-105 TVTLNDGAKAHT
+105 TVKLNDDAKAHRDNVT
-117 TDDANIYIIA
+117 VYIIA
-127 NAGAILETSDIS
+127 NAGALLDDTN
-139 TTDKLKKVTYTTGS
+139 TTTVTALRGVTTNDPLPATDG
-153 FVMSGKTKSKLT
+153 FIMSGIVTGKLT
-165 SASLLTNP
+165 SASLLTNK

-179 AAKFTIASA
+179 AAKFTIKLDD

-194 SPATG
+194 SAATG
-199 ASSFD
+199 ASSFTLK
-204 PVSAAL
+204 SAAL
-210 YNGATAGY
+210 YNGTNAGY
-218 VIAGAEKDLYAPS
+218 VIAGAEKDLYVLS
-231 KEGSTQFKKGSDNL
+231 KGGSTQFKKGSDNL
-245 LLYTYPCKSSKSGNN
+245 LLYTYPCESSKSAN

-272 RAYYRIDLTE
+272 DAYYRIDLTE
-282 KNGETE
+282 NETG

-364 KYYSKNT
+364 KYYSDIAEEMNT
-371 AEMDT
+371 V
-376 EPTIT
+376 PTIKS
-381 PDVNWITSIEKDV
+381 DVNWITISATGTPQPD
-394 DSETTDNGGKVVEY
+394 DNGGKVVEY
-408 IVEFTSDTQELGLGT
+408 TVTFTEDATELGLGT
-423 LEGAINVKWQGL
+423 LEGAITVTWQGL

-440 VEWVRPFDGTE
+440 VEWVRAFDGTE
-451 ICSATTLTITP
+451 ICSTTTLTITP

-471 TDYWAFLS
+471 TDYWTFLS
-479 GKGKSKSETSTSV
+479 GKGKSASETSSSI

-520 VMYGKDRKP
+520 VMYGKKDVTDTQAR
-529 WTYTYEVVTKIV
+529 WSYTYYVVTRLETSK
-541 NADYT
+541 YT
-546 VTETISDPL
+546 
-555 KNHVTCTGNSNGTY
+555 
-569 YSFKLEWTGTQDYS
+569 
-583 YLIGQLTL
+583 
-591 NITPTTVREGARMP
+591 ITPSLSDNYNGYIKFNREADKDGYYAFTLTRDGNAVGNDGSDGSEENDYNYYIGSLILSIEP
-605 SSYEFALY
+605 ISQREAPKIAPKYVFDLY

-623 KGTEYLNDSETPTQI
+623 NHRKDSHET
-638 TYYVGSHD
+638 
-646 DGYYYYEVLPVA
+646 GYYYYEVLPVDGA
-658 GTAGSTATT
+658 TGTRT

-679 AGMYIETADG
+679 AGMYIQTADG
-689 TSHVNSGVWPFN
+689 SNHISSSEWPF
-701 RGKDSAGGY
+701 GPGEKSAGGY
-710 YKVAYKGA
+710 YEVAYKGA
-718 NYAGPKMYDNVCP
+718 NFAGPKMYDDVCP

-744 IRNSSKFTT
+744 IRNSGKFTT

-838 GNVETYGM
+838 GNVQTFGM

-851 NDIEDE
+851 NDVTDN

-891 HAIGNSDTADKQ
+891 HAIGNSDTADQQ

-952 WDVSDLDKYIKC
+952 WDVSTLDKYIKC

>member
-1 MTIIMN
+1 MVTVPMTIIMN

-12 IYIFTILLLAACSD
+12 IYIFSILLLAACSD

-57 EKPDVDTERAINDL
+57 EKPDEADERKINDL

-85 SALNVTDF
+85 SALNITDF
-93 TTPTGD
+93 TNNDTNKD
-99 NSTTKI
+99 SFTKI
-105 TVTLNDGAKAHT
+105 TVKLNDDAKAHRDNVT
-117 TDDANIYIIA
+117 VYIIA
-127 NAGAILETSDIS
+127 NAGALLDDTN
-139 TTDKLKKVTYTTGS
+139 TTTVTALRGVTTNAPLPATDG
-153 FVMSGKTKSKLT
+153 FIMSGIVTGKLT
-165 SASLLTNP
+165 SASLLTNK

-179 AAKFTIASA
+179 AAKLTIASA

-199 ASSFD
+199 ASNFT
-204 PVSAAL
+204 PESAAL

-218 VIAGAEKDLYAPS
+218 VIAGAEKDLYAEPTTGS
-231 KEGSTQFKKGSDNL
+231 KKFPDDF
-245 LLYTYPCKSSKSGNN
+245 LLYTYPCKSSESGNN

-272 RAYYRIDLTE
+272 DAYYRIDLKDSDTG
-282 KNGETE
+282 N
-288 KRLDI
+288 RLDI

-298 YEVHIKS
+298 YEVRIKS
-305 VNSQGYPT
+305 VNNQGYPT

-324 EVEIKDHAPTV
+324 EVEIKDHTPTV

-364 KYYSKNT
+364 KYYSDIAEEMNT
-371 AEMDT
+371 V
-376 EPTIT
+376 PTIKS
-381 PDVNWITSIEKDV
+381 DVNWITISATGTPQPD
-394 DSETTDNGGKVVEY
+394 DNGGKVVEY
-408 IVEFTSDTQELGLGT
+408 TVTFTEDATELGLGT
-423 LEGAINVKWQGL
+423 LEGAITVTWQGL

-440 VEWVRPFDGTE
+440 VEWVRPFNGKE
-451 ICSATTLTITP
+451 ICSTTTLTITP

-471 TDYWAFLS
+471 TDYWTFLS
-479 GKGKSKSETSTSV
+479 GTGTET
-492 GETATPQLFGAQPD
+492 TAAGVSPKLFGAQPD

-520 VMYGKDRKP
+520 VMYGKKDVTTTQAR
-529 WTYTYEVVTKIV
+529 WSYTYYVVTRLETSK
-541 NADYT
+541 YT
-546 VTETISDPL
+546 
-555 KNHVTCTGNSNGTY
+555 
-569 YSFKLEWTGTQDYS
+569 
-583 YLIGQLTL
+583 
-591 NITPTTVREGARMP
+591 ITPSLSDNYKNYIKFKKEDDDNGYYAFTLTRDGNAVGNDGSDGSEENDYNYYIGSLILSIEPISQREAP
-605 SSYEFALY
+605 KIAPKYVFDLY

-623 KGTEYLNDSETPTQI
+623 NHRKDSHET
-638 TYYVGSHD
+638 
-646 DGYYYYEVLPVA
+646 GYYYYEVLPVDGA
-658 GTAGSTATT
+658 TGTRT

-679 AGMYIETADG
+679 AGMYIQTADG
-689 TSHVNSGVWPFN
+689 SNHISSSEWPF
-701 RGKDSAGGY
+701 GPGEKSAGGY
-710 YKVAYKGA
+710 YEVAYKGA
-718 NYAGPKMYDNVCP
+718 NFAGPKMYDDVCP

-744 IRNSSKFTT
+744 IRNSGKFTT

-838 GNVETYGM
+838 GNVQTFGM

-851 NDIEDE
+851 NDVTDN

-909 ESTIYSAA
+909 ESTVYSAA

-939 IDGLHDDDTWAQG
+939 IDGLHDGDTWAQG
-952 WDVSDLDKYIKC
+952 WDVSDLQNEKVECK
-964 DKDKSTSH
+964 KDESNNLITNH
-972 IWVGND
+972 IWV
-978 NNENNMR
+978 NNVKY
-985 QL
+985 

>member
-1 MTIIMN
+1 MI
-7 ITKRL
+7 KRL
-12 IYIFTILLLAACSD
+12 LYIFTILLLAACSD

-57 EKPDVDTERAINDL
+57 EKPDEADERKINDL
-71 SVLIYNAD
+71 SVLIYKAD
-79 GTQLLQ
+79 GSLLQ
-85 SALNVTDF
+85 SELNIKAKDF
-93 TTPTGD
+93 ISGPTGD

-105 TVTLNDGAKAHT
+105 TVKLNDDAKAYT

-139 TTDKLKKVTYTTGS
+139 TTDKLKKVTYSTGS

-165 SASLLTNP
+165 SASLLTNK

-179 AAKFTIASA
+179 AAKLTIASA

-218 VIAGAEKDLYAPS
+218 AIAGAEKDLYALS
-231 KEGSTQFKKGSDNL
+231 KGGSTQFKKGSDNL
-245 LLYTYPCKSSKSGNN
+245 LLYTYPCESSKSAN

-272 RAYYRIDLTE
+272 DAYYRIDLTE
-282 KNGETE
+282 NETG

-298 YEVHIKS
+298 YEVEIKS

-364 KYYSKNT
+364 KYYSDIAEEMNT
-371 AEMDT
+371 V
-376 EPTIT
+376 PTIKS
-381 PDVNWITSIEKDV
+381 DVNWITISATGTPQPD
-394 DSETTDNGGKVVEY
+394 DNGGKVVEY
-408 IVEFTSDTQELGLGT
+408 TVTFTEDATELGLGT
-423 LEGAINVKWQGL
+423 LEGAITVTWQGL

-440 VEWVRPFDGTE
+440 VEWVRAFDGTE
-451 ICSATTLTITP
+451 ICSTTTLTITP

-471 TDYWAFLS
+471 TDYWTFLS
-479 GKGKSKSETSTSV
+479 GKGKSASETSSSI

-520 VMYGKDRKP
+520 VMYGKKDVTDTQAR
-529 WTYTYEVVTKIV
+529 WSYTYYVVTKLETSK
-541 NADYT
+541 YT
-546 VTETISDPL
+546 
-555 KNHVTCTGNSNGTY
+555 
-569 YSFKLEWTGTQDYS
+569 
-583 YLIGQLTL
+583 
-591 NITPTTVREGARMP
+591 ITPSLSDNYKNYIKFNREADKDGCYAFTLTRDGNAVGNDGSDGSKENDYNYYIGSLILSIEP
-605 SSYEFALY
+605 ISQREAPKIAPKYVFDLY

-623 KGTEYLNDSETPTQI
+623 NRRKDSHET
-638 TYYVGSHD
+638 
-646 DGYYYYEVLPVA
+646 GYYYYEVLPVDGA
-658 GTAGSTATT
+658 TGTRT

-679 AGMYIETADG
+679 AGMYIQTADG
-689 TSHVNSGVWPFN
+689 SNHISSSEWPF
-701 RGKDSAGGY
+701 GPGEKSAGGY
-710 YKVAYKGA
+710 YEVAKKGD
-718 NYAGPKMYDNVCP
+718 YTEPQMYDDVCP

-744 IRNSSKFTT
+744 IRNSGKFTT

-838 GNVETYGM
+838 GNVQTFGM

-851 NDIEDE
+851 NDVTDN

-867 WGATHVFLYTG
+867 KGATHVFLYTG

-891 HAIGNSDTADKQ
+891 HAIGNSDTADQQ

-924 YVDASG
+924 YVKDG

-939 IDGLHDDDTWAQG
+939 IDGLHDGDTWAQG
-952 WDVSDLDKYIKC
+952 WDVSDLQNEKVECK
-964 DKDKSTSH
+964 KDESNNLITNH
-972 IWVGND
+972 IWV
-978 NNENNMR
+978 NNVKY
-985 QL
+985 

>member
-1 MTIIMN
+1 MI
-7 ITKRL
+7 KRFFT
-12 IYIFTILLLAACSD
+12 YIFTILLLAACSD

-49 PEKVVSRA
+49 PEKVVSRS
-57 EKPDVDTERAINDL
+57 EKEDEADERAINDL
-71 SVLIYNAD
+71 SVLIYKAD
-79 GTQLLQ
+79 GSLLQ
-85 SALNVTDF
+85 SELNIKAKDF
-93 TTPTGD
+93 ISGPTGD

-105 TVTLNDGAKAHT
+105 TVKLDNDAKAYSGEAT
-117 TDDANIYIIA
+117 VYIIA
-127 NAGAILETSDIS
+127 NAGALLDATNTATVTNLRAVTTSA
-139 TTDKLKKVTYTTGS
+139 TLPATDG
-153 FVMSGKTKSKLT
+153 FIMSGIVTGKLT
-165 SASLLTNP
+165 SASLLTNK

-204 PVSAAL
+204 PKSAAL

-218 VIAGAEKDLYAPS
+218 VIAGAEKDLYAEPTTGS
-231 KEGSTQFKKGSDNL
+231 KKFPDDF
-245 LLYTYPCKSSKSGNN
+245 LLYTYPCKSSKSTN

-272 RAYYRIDLTE
+272 DDFVYYRIDLTE
-282 KNGETE
+282 NETGN
-288 KRLDI
+288 RLDI

-298 YEVHIKS
+298 YEVEIKS

-364 KYYSKNT
+364 KYYSDIAEEMNT
-371 AEMDT
+371 V
-376 EPTIT
+376 PTIKS
-381 PDVNWITSIEKDV
+381 DVNWITISATGTPQPD
-394 DSETTDNGGKVVEY
+394 DNGGKVVNY
-408 IVEFTSDTQELGLGT
+408 DVEFTTNDTDLGLGT
-423 LEGAINVKWQGL
+423 LEGAITVTWQGL

-451 ICSATTLTITP
+451 ICSTTTLTITP

-471 TDYWAFLS
+471 TDYWTFLS
-479 GKGKSKSETSTSV
+479 GTGTET
-492 GETATPQLFGAQPD
+492 TAAGVSPKLFGAQPD

-520 VMYGKDRKP
+520 VMYGKKNVTTGGKEQAR
-529 WTYTYEVVTKIV
+529 WSYTYYVVTRLETSK
-541 NADYT
+541 YT
-546 VTETISDPL
+546 
-555 KNHVTCTGNSNGTY
+555 
-569 YSFKLEWTGTQDYS
+569 
-583 YLIGQLTL
+583 
-591 NITPTTVREGARMP
+591 ITPSLSDNYKNYIKFNRVDDEGGYYAFTLTRDGNAVGNDGSDGSKENDYNYYIGSLILSIEPISQREAP
-605 SSYEFALY
+605 KIAPKYVFDLY

-623 KGTEYLNDSETPTQI
+623 NRRKDSHET
-638 TYYVGSHD
+638 
-646 DGYYYYEVLPVA
+646 GYYYYEVLPVDGA
-658 GTAGSTATT
+658 TGTRT

-679 AGMYIETADG
+679 AGMYIQTADG
-689 TSHVNSGVWPFN
+689 SNHISSSGWPF
-701 RGKDSAGGY
+701 GPGEKSAGGY
-710 YKVAYKGA
+710 YEVAYKGA
-718 NYAGPKMYDNVCP
+718 NFAGPKMYDNVCP

-744 IRNSSKFTT
+744 IRNSGKFTT

-838 GNVETYGM
+838 GNVQTFGM

-851 NDIEDE
+851 NDVTDN

-867 WGATHVFLYTG
+867 KGATHVFLYTG

-924 YVDASG
+924 YVKDG

-952 WDVSDLDKYIKC
+952 WDVSTLDKYIKC

>member
-1 MTIIMN
+1 M
-7 ITKRL
+7 
-12 IYIFTILLLAACSD
+12 LAACSD
-26 DEKYTVEPMGDDD
+26 DEKYTVEPMGDND

-49 PEKVVSRA
+49 PEKVVSRS

-105 TVTLNDGAKAHT
+105 TVTLNDGAKAYT
-117 TDDANIYIIA
+117 ADDANIYIIA
-127 NAGAILETSDIS
+127 NAGAILETADIS

-165 SASLLTNP
+165 SASLLTNS

-204 PVSAAL
+204 PKSAAL

-218 VIAGAEKDLYAPS
+218 VIAGAEKGLYVRS
-231 KEGSTQFKKGSDNL
+231 TEGSTKFNDNL
-245 LLYTYPCKSSKSGNN
+245 LLYTYPCESSKSAN

-272 RAYYRIDLTE
+272 DAYYRIDLKDSDTG
-282 KNGETE
+282 N
-288 KRLDI
+288 RLDI

-364 KYYSKNT
+364 KYYSDIAEEMNT
-371 AEMDT
+371 V
-376 EPTIT
+376 PTIKS
-381 PDVNWITSIEKDV
+381 DVNWITISATGTPQLD
-394 DSETTDNGGKVVEY
+394 DNGGKVVNY
-408 IVEFTSDTQELGLGT
+408 DVEFTTNDKDLGLGT
-423 LEGAINVKWQGL
+423 LEGAITVTWQGL

-440 VEWVRPFDGTE
+440 VEWVRPFNGEE
-451 ICSATTLTITP
+451 ICSTTTLTITP

-471 TDYWAFLS
+471 TDYWTFLS
-479 GKGKSKSETSTSV
+479 GTGTET
-492 GETATPQLFGAQPD
+492 TAAGVSPKLFGAQPD

-520 VMYGKDRKP
+520 VMYGKKNVTTTQAR
-529 WTYTYEVVTKIV
+529 WSYTYYVVTKLETSKYTITTSLSDNYKDYIKFKREDDKDGYYAFTLTRDG
-541 NADYT
+541 NAAGNDGSDGSEENDYNYYIGSLILSI
-546 VTETISDPL
+546 EPIS
-555 KNHVTCTGNSNGTY
+555 
-569 YSFKLEWTGTQDYS
+569 Q
-583 YLIGQLTL
+583 
-591 NITPTTVREGARMP
+591 REAP
-605 SSYEFALY
+605 KIAPKYVFDLY

-623 KGTEYLNDSETPTQI
+623 NHRKDSHET
-638 TYYVGSHD
+638 
-646 DGYYYYEVLPVA
+646 GYYYYEVLPVDGA
-658 GTAGSTATT
+658 TGTRT

-679 AGMYIETADG
+679 AGMYIQTADG
-689 TSHVNSGVWPFN
+689 SNHISSSEWPF
-701 RGKDSAGGY
+701 GPGEKSAGGY
-710 YKVAYKGA
+710 YEVAKKGD
-718 NYAGPKMYDNVCP
+718 YTEPQMCDDVCP

-744 IRNSSKFTT
+744 IRNSGKFTT

-838 GNVETYGM
+838 GNVQTFGM

-851 NDIEDE
+851 NDVTDN

-891 HAIGNSDTADKQ
+891 HAIGNSNTVDAKDSSNNPL

-909 ESTIYSAA
+909 ESTVYSAA
-917 NLKVIFN
+917 DLKVIFN

-930 KITTISKNG
+930 KITTISENG
-939 IDGLHDDDTWAQG
+939 IDGLHKDDTWAQG
-952 WDVSDLDKYIKC
+952 WDVSDLKNKNVTVNRNGKTISY
-964 DKDKSTSH
+964 
-972 IWVGND
+972 
-978 NNENNMR
+978 
-985 QL
+985 

>member
-71 SVLIYNAD
+71 SVLIYKAD

-93 TTPTGD
+93 TNNDTNKD
-99 NSTTKI
+99 SFTKI
-105 TVTLNDGAKAHT
+105 TLKLNDDAKAYT
-117 TDDANIYIIA
+117 ADDANIYIIA
-127 NAGAILETSDIS
+127 NAGAILETSNIS
-139 TTDKLKKVTYTTGS
+139 TTDSLKKVTYTTGS
-153 FVMSGKTKSKLT
+153 FVMSGKTESKLT
-165 SASLLTNP
+165 SADLLTKP

-179 AAKFTIASA
+179 AAKFTIAST

-199 ASSFD
+199 ASNFT
-204 PVSAAL
+204 PESAAL

-218 VIAGAEKDLYAPS
+218 VIAGAEKDLLYAEPATGS
-231 KEGSTQFKKGSDNL
+231 KKFPDDF
-245 LLYTYPCKSSKSGNN
+245 LLYTYPCKSSESGNN

-272 RAYYRIDLTE
+272 DAYYRIDLKDSDTG
-282 KNGETE
+282 N
-288 KRLDI
+288 RLDI

-298 YEVHIKS
+298 YEVEIKS

-364 KYYSKNT
+364 KYYSDIA

-381 PDVNWITSIEKDV
+381 PDVNWITSITKK
-394 DSETTDNGGKVVEY
+394 SETTDNGGKVVEY
-408 IVEFTSDTQELGLGT
+408 TVTFTKDTTELGLGT
-423 LEGAINVKWQGL
+423 LEGAITVTWQGL

-440 VEWVRPFDGTE
+440 VKWVRPFDGKS
-451 ICSATTLTITP
+451 ICTTTTLTITP

-479 GKGKSKSETSTSV
+479 GTGTESTAAGGS
-492 GETATPQLFGAQPD
+492 PKLFGAQPD

-623 KGTEYLNDSETPTQI
+623 KGTEYLNASETPTQI

-867 WGATHVFLYTG
+867 KGATHVFLYTG

-891 HAIGNSDTADKQ
+891 HAIGNSDTADQQ

-924 YVDASG
+924 YVKDG

-939 IDGLHDDDTWAQG
+939 IDGLHKDDTWAQG
-952 WDVSDLDKYIKC
+952 WDVSSLDKYIKC

-972 IWVGND
+972 IWVGDD

>member
-1 MTIIMN
+1 M
-7 ITKRL
+7 KRL

-57 EKPDVDTERAINDL
+57 EKPDEADERAINDL

-79 GTQLLQ
+79 GALLQ
-85 SALNVTDF
+85 SVLNVTDF

-105 TVTLNDGAKAHT
+105 TVTLNDGAKAYT
-117 TDDANIYIIA
+117 ADDANIYIIA

-139 TTDKLKKVTYTTGS
+139 TTISTTDKLKKVTYSTGS

-165 SASLLTNP
+165 SASLLTNK

-179 AAKFTIASA
+179 AAKFTIKLDD

-199 ASSFD
+199 ASNFT
-204 PVSAAL
+204 PESAAL

-218 VIAGAEKDLYAPS
+218 VIAGAEKDLYVPS

-245 LLYTYPCKSSKSGNN
+245 LLYTYPCESSKSAN

-272 RAYYRIDLTE
+272 DAYYRIDLTE
-282 KNGETE
+282 NETG

-298 YEVHIKS
+298 YEVEIKS

-346 GVTDSITKGES
+346 GVTDIIRYDGSG
-357 NTATLTV
+357 TASLTV
-364 KYYSKNT
+364 KYYSDIA

-376 EPTIT
+376 EPRIT
-381 PDVNWITSIEKDV
+381 PDVNWITSITKK
-394 DSETTDNGGKVVEY
+394 SETTDNGGKVVEY
-408 IVEFTSDTQELGLGT
+408 TVTFTGDTQELGLGT
-423 LEGAINVKWQGL
+423 LEGVIKVTWQGL

-440 VEWVRPFDGTE
+440 VEWVRAFDGTE
-451 ICSATTLTITP
+451 ICSTTTLTIAP

-471 TDYWAFLS
+471 TDYWKFLS
-479 GKGKSKSETSTSV
+479 GSGTET
-492 GETATPQLFGAQPD
+492 TAAGGSPKLFGAQPD

-744 IRNSSKFTT
+744 IRNSNKFTT

-838 GNVETYGM
+838 GNVQTFGM

-851 NDIEDE
+851 NDVTDN

-891 HAIGNSDTADKQ
+891 HAIGNYTTADAKDASNNPI

-917 NLKVIFN
+917 DLKVIFN

-930 KITTISKNG
+930 KITTISENKV
-939 IDGLHDDDTWAQG
+939 DGLHVGDTWAEG
-952 WDVSDLDKYIKC
+952 WDVSDLQNKDVTVNRNDKTI
-964 DKDKSTSH
+964 S
-972 IWVGND
+972 G
-978 NNENNMR
+978 
-985 QL
+985 L

>member
-1 MTIIMN
+1 M
-7 ITKRL
+7 KRFFT
-12 IYIFTILLLAACSD
+12 YIFTILLLAACSD
-26 DEKYTVEPMGDDD
+26 DEKYTVEPIGDDD

-49 PEKVVSRA
+49 PEKVVSRS
-57 EKPDVDTERAINDL
+57 EKPDEADERAINDL

-105 TVTLNDGAKAHT
+105 TVKLDDEAKAYSGEAT
-117 TDDANIYIIA
+117 VYIIA
-127 NAGAILETSDIS
+127 NAGAILETADIS
-139 TTDKLKKVTYTTGS
+139 TTGKLKKVTYTTGS

-165 SASLLTNP
+165 SADLLTKP

-218 VIAGAEKDLYAPS
+218 VIAGAEKDLYVLS
-231 KEGSTQFKKGSDNL
+231 KGGSTQFKKGSDYL
-245 LLYTYPCKSSKSGNN
+245 LLYTYPCESSKSAN

-272 RAYYRIDLTE
+272 DAYYRIDLTE
-282 KNGETE
+282 NETGN
-288 KRLDI
+288 RLDI

-364 KYYSKNT
+364 KYYSDIAEEMNT
-371 AEMDT
+371 V
-376 EPTIT
+376 PTIKS
-381 PDVNWITSIEKDV
+381 DVNWITISATGTPQPD
-394 DSETTDNGGKVVEY
+394 DNGGKVVEY
-408 IVEFTSDTQELGLGT
+408 TVTFTEDATELGLGT
-423 LEGAINVKWQGL
+423 LEGAITVTWQGL

-440 VEWVRPFDGTE
+440 VEWVRPFNGKE
-451 ICSATTLTITP
+451 ICSTTTLTITP

-471 TDYWAFLS
+471 TDYWIFLS
-479 GKGKSKSETSTSV
+479 GTGTETTAA
-492 GETATPQLFGAQPD
+492 GEAPKLFGAQPD

-520 VMYGKDRKP
+520 VMYGKKNVTTGGKTQAR
-529 WTYTYEVVTKIV
+529 WSYTYYVVTKLETSK
-541 NADYT
+541 YT
-546 VTETISDPL
+546 
-555 KNHVTCTGNSNGTY
+555 
-569 YSFKLEWTGTQDYS
+569 
-583 YLIGQLTL
+583 
-591 NITPTTVREGARMP
+591 ITPSLSDNYKDYIKFNREADKDGCYAFTLTRDGNAVGNDGSDGSKENDYNYYIGSLILSIEP
-605 SSYEFALY
+605 ISQREAPKIAPKYVFDLY

-623 KGTEYLNDSETPTQI
+623 NHRKDSHET
-638 TYYVGSHD
+638 
-646 DGYYYYEVLPVA
+646 GYYYYEVLPVD
-658 GTAGSTATT
+658 GATGKRT

-679 AGMYIETADG
+679 AGMYIQTADG
-689 TSHVNSGVWPFN
+689 GSHVSSSEWPF
-701 RGKDSAGGY
+701 GPGEKSAGGY
-710 YKVAYKGA
+710 YEVADQGPDYT
-718 NYAGPKMYDNVCP
+718 GPKMYDNVCP

-744 IRNSSKFTT
+744 IRNSRNFTT
-753 AQAQASASYFRAEYK
+753 SQDRTSASYFRAEYK
-768 TTLDVERNGV
+768 TAVDVERNGV

-801 NAGYYWSQ
+801 NAGYYWSR

-838 GNVETYGM
+838 GNVQTFGM

-851 NDIEDE
+851 NDIADNAE
-857 ANYNVISFNV
+857 YNVISFNV
-867 WGATHVFLYTG
+867 WGATHIFLYTG

-891 HAIGNSDTADKQ
+891 HAIGNSATADAKDSSNEPL

-909 ESTIYSAA
+909 ESTVYKAED
-917 NLKVIFN
+917 LKVIFN
-924 YVDASG
+924 YVDADG
-930 KITTISKNG
+930 KITTISENK
-939 IDGLHDDDTWAQG
+939 IDGLHVGETWANG
-952 WDVSDLDKYIKC
+952 WPVSDLQNKNVTVKR
-964 DKDKSTSH
+964 
-972 IWVGND
+972 
-978 NNENNMR
+978 NEKTISYPK
-985 QL
+985 

>member
-1 MTIIMN
+1 MMM
-7 ITKRL
+7 K
-12 IYIFTILLLAACSD
+12 IYNLKYFLIFTILLLAACSD

-39 TITFSISIPE
+39 TITFSISISE

-71 SVLIYNAD
+71 SVLIYKAD
-79 GTQLLQ
+79 GALLQ
-85 SALNVTDF
+85 SELNIKAKDF
-93 TTPTGD
+93 ISGPTGD

-105 TVTLNDGAKAHT
+105 TVKLNDDAKAHRDNVT
-117 TDDANIYIIA
+117 VYIIA
-127 NAGAILETSDIS
+127 NAGAILDDTNTTSVTALRDV
-139 TTDKLKKVTYTTGS
+139 TTNVTLPATDG
-153 FVMSGKTKSKLT
+153 FIMSGIVTDKLT
-165 SASLLTNP
+165 SASLLTNK

-199 ASSFD
+199 ASSFT
-204 PVSAAL
+204 PESAAL
-210 YNGATAGY
+210 YNGATTGY
-218 VIAGAEKDLYAPS
+218 VIAGAEKDLYAQS
-231 KEGSTQFKKGSDNL
+231 TEGSAKFNDNL
-245 LLYTYPCKSSKSGNN
+245 LLYTYPCKSSKSTN

-272 RAYYRIDLTE
+272 DAYYRIDLVA
-282 KNGETE
+282 NDETK

-298 YEVHIKS
+298 YEVRITA
-305 VNSQGYPT
+305 VNNQGYPT

-381 PDVNWITSIEKDV
+381 PDVNWITISAKGTPQPD
-394 DSETTDNGGKVVEY
+394 DNGGKVVEY
-408 IVEFTSDTQELGLGT
+408 TVTFTDDTTELGLGT

-471 TDYWAFLS
+471 TDYWTFLS
-479 GKGKSKSETSTSV
+479 GTGTET
-492 GETATPQLFGAQPD
+492 TAAGVSPKLFGAQPD

-520 VMYGKDRKP
+520 VMYGKKDVTNTQAR
-529 WTYTYEVVTKIV
+529 WSYTYYVVTKLETSK
-541 NADYT
+541 YT
-546 VTETISDPL
+546 
-555 KNHVTCTGNSNGTY
+555 
-569 YSFKLEWTGTQDYS
+569 
-583 YLIGQLTL
+583 
-591 NITPTTVREGARMP
+591 ITPSLSDNYKNYIKFSRVTDENGYYAFTLTRDGNAVGNDGSDGSKENDYNYYIGSLILSIEPISQREAP
-605 SSYEFALY
+605 KIAPKYVFDLY

-623 KGTEYLNDSETPTQI
+623 NRRKDSHET
-638 TYYVGSHD
+638 
-646 DGYYYYEVLPVA
+646 GYYYYEVLPIDGA
-658 GTAGSTATT
+658 TGTRT

-679 AGMYIETADG
+679 AGMYIQTADG
-689 TSHVNSGVWPFN
+689 SNHISSSEWPF
-701 RGKDSAGGY
+701 GPGEKSAGGY
-710 YKVAYKGA
+710 YEVAYQGDDFT
-718 NYAGPKMYDNVCP
+718 GPQMYDDVCP

-744 IRNSSKFTT
+744 IRNSNKFTT

-867 WGATHVFLYTG
+867 WGATHVFLYSG
-878 DTKDKNYTTSWPG
+878 DTKDRNYTTSWPG

-924 YVDASG
+924 YVDANG

-939 IDGLHDDDTWAQG
+939 IDGLHDGDTWAQG
-952 WDVSDLDKYIKC
+952 WDVSTLDKYIKC

-978 NNENNMR
+978 NNDNNMR

>member
-1 MTIIMN
+1 MI
-7 ITKRL
+7 KRL
-12 IYIFTILLLAACSD
+12 LYIFTILLLAACSD

-49 PEKVVSRA
+49 PEKVVSRS
-57 EKPDVDTERAINDL
+57 EKPDEDDERKINDL

-79 GTQLLQ
+79 GSLLQ
-85 SALNVTDF
+85 SVLNVTDF
-93 TTPTGD
+93 TNNDTNKD
-99 NSTTKI
+99 SFTKI
-105 TVTLNDGAKAHT
+105 TVKLNDDAKAHRDNVT
-117 TDDANIYIIA
+117 VYIIA
-127 NAGAILETSDIS
+127 NAGALLDDTN
-139 TTDKLKKVTYTTGS
+139 TTTVTALRGVTTNDPLPATDG
-153 FVMSGKTKSKLT
+153 FIMSGIVTGKLT
-165 SASLLTNP
+165 SASLLTNK

-179 AAKFTIASA
+179 AAKFTIKLDD

-194 SPATG
+194 SAATG
-199 ASSFD
+199 ASSFTLK
-204 PVSAAL
+204 SAAL
-210 YNGATAGY
+210 YNGTNAGY
-218 VIAGAEKDLYAPS
+218 VIAGAEKDLYVLS
-231 KEGSTQFKKGSDNL
+231 KGGSTQFKKGSDNL
-245 LLYTYPCKSSKSGNN
+245 LLYTYPCESSKSAN

-272 RAYYRIDLTE
+272 DAYYRIDLTE
-282 KNGETE
+282 NETG

-364 KYYSKNT
+364 KYYSDIAEEMNT
-371 AEMDT
+371 V
-376 EPTIT
+376 PTIKS
-381 PDVNWITSIEKDV
+381 DVNWITISATGTPQPD
-394 DSETTDNGGKVVEY
+394 DNGGKVVEY
-408 IVEFTSDTQELGLGT
+408 TVTFTEDATELGLGT
-423 LEGAINVKWQGL
+423 LEGAITVTWQGL

-440 VEWVRPFDGTE
+440 VEWVRAFDGTE
-451 ICSATTLTITP
+451 ICSTTTLTITP

-471 TDYWAFLS
+471 TDYWTFLS
-479 GKGKSKSETSTSV
+479 GKGKSASETSSSI

-520 VMYGKDRKP
+520 VMYGKKDVTDTQAR
-529 WTYTYEVVTKIV
+529 WSYTYYVVTRLETSK
-541 NADYT
+541 YT
-546 VTETISDPL
+546 
-555 KNHVTCTGNSNGTY
+555 
-569 YSFKLEWTGTQDYS
+569 
-583 YLIGQLTL
+583 
-591 NITPTTVREGARMP
+591 ITPSLSDNYNGYIKFNREADKDGYYAFTLTRDGNAVGNDGSDGSEENDYNYYIGSLILSIEP
-605 SSYEFALY
+605 ISQREAPKIAPKYVFDLY

-623 KGTEYLNDSETPTQI
+623 NHRKDSHET
-638 TYYVGSHD
+638 
-646 DGYYYYEVLPVA
+646 GYYYYEVLPVDGA
-658 GTAGSTATT
+658 TGTRT

-679 AGMYIETADG
+679 AGMYIQTADG
-689 TSHVNSGVWPFN
+689 SNHISSSEWPF
-701 RGKDSAGGY
+701 GPGEKSAGGY
-710 YKVAYKGA
+710 YEVAYKGA
-718 NYAGPKMYDNVCP
+718 NFAGPKMYDDVCP

-744 IRNSSKFTT
+744 IRNSGKFTT

-838 GNVETYGM
+838 GNVQTFGM

-851 NDIEDE
+851 NDVTDN

-891 HAIGNSDTADKQ
+891 HAIGNSDTADQQ

-972 IWVGND
+972 IWVGDD

>member
-49 PEKVVSRA
+49 PEKVVSRS
-57 EKPDVDTERAINDL
+57 EKPDEDDERKINDL

-79 GTQLLQ
+79 GSLLQ
-85 SALNVTDF
+85 SVLNVTDF
-93 TTPTGD
+93 TNNDTNKD
-99 NSTTKI
+99 SFTKI
-105 TVTLNDGAKAHT
+105 TVKLNDDAKAHRDNVT
-117 TDDANIYIIA
+117 VYIIA
-127 NAGAILETSDIS
+127 NAGALLDDTN
-139 TTDKLKKVTYTTGS
+139 TTTVTALRGVTTKAPLPATDG
-153 FVMSGKTKSKLT
+153 FIMSGIVTGKLT
-165 SASLLTNP
+165 SASLLTNK

-179 AAKFTIASA
+179 AAKFTIKLDD

-199 ASSFD
+199 ASSFTLK
-204 PVSAAL
+204 STAL

-218 VIAGAEKDLYAPS
+218 VIAGAEKDLYAEPTTGS
-231 KEGSTQFKKGSDNL
+231 KKFPDDF
-245 LLYTYPCKSSKSGNN
+245 LLYTYPCKSSESGNN

-272 RAYYRIDLTE
+272 DAYYRIDLKDRDTG
-282 KNGETE
+282 N
-288 KRLDI
+288 RLDI

-298 YEVHIKS
+298 YEVEIKS

-324 EVEIKDHAPTV
+324 EVEIKDHTPTV

-364 KYYSKNT
+364 KYYSDIAEEMNT
-371 AEMDT
+371 V
-376 EPTIT
+376 PTIKS
-381 PDVNWITSIEKDV
+381 DVNWITISATGTPQPD
-394 DSETTDNGGKVVEY
+394 DNGGKVVNY
-408 IVEFTSDTQELGLGT
+408 DVEFTTNDKDLGLGT
-423 LEGAINVKWQGL
+423 LEGAITVTWQGL

-440 VEWVRPFDGTE
+440 VEWVRPFNGKE
-451 ICSATTLTITP
+451 ICSTTTLTITP

-471 TDYWAFLS
+471 TDYWTFLS
-479 GKGKSKSETSTSV
+479 GTGTET
-492 GETATPQLFGAQPD
+492 TAAGVSPKLFGAQPD

-520 VMYGKDRKP
+520 VMYGKKDVTTTQAR
-529 WTYTYEVVTKIV
+529 WSYTYYVVTQLETSK
-541 NADYT
+541 YT
-546 VTETISDPL
+546 
-555 KNHVTCTGNSNGTY
+555 
-569 YSFKLEWTGTQDYS
+569 
-583 YLIGQLTL
+583 
-591 NITPTTVREGARMP
+591 ITPSLSDNYNGYIKFNREADKDGCYAFTLTRDGNAVGNDGSDGSKENDYNYYIGSLILSIEP
-605 SSYEFALY
+605 ISQREAPKIAPKYVFDLY

-623 KGTEYLNDSETPTQI
+623 NHRKDSHET
-638 TYYVGSHD
+638 
-646 DGYYYYEVLPVA
+646 GYYYYEVLPVDGA
-658 GTAGSTATT
+658 TGTRT

-679 AGMYIETADG
+679 AGMYIQTADG
-689 TSHVNSGVWPFN
+689 SNHISSSEWPF
-701 RGKDSAGGY
+701 GPGEKSAGGY
-710 YKVAYKGA
+710 YEVAYQGD
-718 NYAGPKMYDNVCP
+718 NFTGPQMYDDVCP

-744 IRNSSKFTT
+744 IRNSNKFTT

-838 GNVETYGM
+838 GNVQTFGM

-851 NDIEDE
+851 NDVTDN

-867 WGATHVFLYTG
+867 KGATHVFLYTG

-891 HAIGNSDTADKQ
+891 HAIGNSDTADQQ

-909 ESTIYSAA
+909 ESTVYSAA

-939 IDGLHDDDTWAQG
+939 IDGLHDGDTWAQG

>member
-1 MTIIMN
+1 M
-7 ITKRL
+7 KRFFT
-12 IYIFTILLLAACSD
+12 YIFTILLLAACSD

-57 EKPDVDTERAINDL
+57 EKPDEPDERKINDL
-71 SVLIYNAD
+71 SVLIYKAD
-79 GTQLLQ
+79 GSLLQ
-85 SALNVTDF
+85 SVLNVTDF
-93 TTPTGD
+93 TNNDTNKD
-99 NSTTKI
+99 SFTKI
-105 TVTLNDGAKAHT
+105 TVKLNDDAKAHRDNVT
-117 TDDANIYIIA
+117 VYIIA
-127 NAGAILETSDIS
+127 NAGALLDDTN
-139 TTDKLKKVTYTTGS
+139 TTTVTALRGVTTKAPLPATDG
-153 FVMSGKTKSKLT
+153 FIMSGIVTGKLT
-165 SASLLTNP
+165 SASLLTNK

-179 AAKFTIASA
+179 AAKFTIKLDD

-199 ASSFD
+199 ASNFT
-204 PVSAAL
+204 PESAAL

-218 VIAGAEKDLYAPS
+218 VIAGAEKDLLYAEPATGS
-231 KEGSTQFKKGSDNL
+231 KKFNKL
-245 LLYTYPCKSSKSGNN
+245 LLYTYPCESSKSAN

-272 RAYYRIDLTE
+272 DDFVYYRIDLTE
-282 KNGETE
+282 NETG

-298 YEVHIKS
+298 YEVEIKS

-346 GVTDSITKGES
+346 GVTDSIIKKEGT
-357 NTATLTV
+357 NTYPLTV
-364 KYYSKNT
+364 KYYSHIA

-381 PDVNWITSIEKDV
+381 PDVNWITSITKK
-394 DSETTDNGGKVVEY
+394 SETTDNGGKVVEY
-408 IVEFTSDTQELGLGT
+408 TVTFTEDTTELGLAT
-423 LEGAINVKWQGL
+423 LEGAITVTWQGL

-440 VEWVRPFDGTE
+440 VEWVRPFDGKS
-451 ICSATTLTITP
+451 ICTTTTLTITP

-479 GKGKSKSETSTSV
+479 GTGTESTAAGGS
-492 GETATPQLFGAQPD
+492 PKLFGAQPD

-520 VMYGKDRKP
+520 VMYGKDKKP

-768 TTLDVERNGV
+768 TTLDVEQR
-778 TEKETIYFPKS
+778 
-789 RYMENGSMTGDA
+789 RD
-801 NAGYYWSQ
+801 
-809 TEAAGTE
+809 
-816 KDEIGRWLKSLQIT
+816 
-830 GEVTSYIN
+830 
-838 GNVETYGM
+838 
-846 SVRPI
+846 
-851 NDIEDE
+851 
-857 ANYNVISFNV
+857 
-867 WGATHVFLYTG
+867 
-878 DTKDKNYTTSWPG
+878 
-891 HAIGNSDTADKQ
+891 
-903 FFNFVY
+903 
-909 ESTIYSAA
+909 
-917 NLKVIFN
+917 
-924 YVDASG
+924 
-930 KITTISKNG
+930 
-939 IDGLHDDDTWAQG
+939 
-952 WDVSDLDKYIKC
+952 
-964 DKDKSTSH
+964 
-972 IWVGND
+972 
-978 NNENNMR
+978 
-985 QL
+985 

>member
-1 MTIIMN
+1 M
-7 ITKRL
+7 KRFFT
-12 IYIFTILLLAACSD
+12 YIFTILLLAACSD

-49 PEKVVSRA
+49 PEKVVSRS

-105 TVTLNDGAKAHT
+105 TVKLDTDAKAYT

-139 TTDKLKKVTYTTGS
+139 TTDKLKKVTYSTGS

-165 SASLLTNP
+165 SASLLTNK

-179 AAKFTIASA
+179 AAKFTIESGD
-188 VGASGS
+188 VGAGGS
-194 SPATG
+194 SPATA
-199 ASSFD
+199 ASNFVLKSVF
-204 PVSAAL
+204 L

-245 LLYTYPCKSSKSGNN
+245 LLYTYPCKSSESAKN

-272 RAYYRIDLTE
+272 DAYYRIDLTVKE
-282 KNGETE
+282 GTTV

-324 EVEIKDHAPTV
+324 EVEIRDHAPTV

-364 KYYSKNT
+364 KYYSAIAEEMNT
-371 AEMDT
+371 V
-376 EPTIT
+376 PTIKS
-381 PDVNWITSIEKDV
+381 DVNWITSITK

-408 IVEFTSDTQELGLGT
+408 TVTFTDDTAELGLAT
-423 LEGAINVKWQGL
+423 LEGTITVTWQGL

-440 VEWVRPFDGTE
+440 VEWVRPFDGKE
-451 ICSATTLTITP
+451 ICSSTTLTITP
-462 TDGTGNKVI
+462 TDNTGNKVI
-471 TDYWAFLS
+471 TDYWIFLS
-479 GKGKSKSETSTSV
+479 GTGTETTAA
-492 GETATPQLFGAQPD
+492 GEAPKLFGAQPD

-520 VMYGKDRKP
+520 VMYGKKNVTTGGKTQAR
-529 WTYTYEVVTKIV
+529 WSYTYYVVTKLETSK
-541 NADYT
+541 YT
-546 VTETISDPL
+546 
-555 KNHVTCTGNSNGTY
+555 
-569 YSFKLEWTGTQDYS
+569 
-583 YLIGQLTL
+583 
-591 NITPTTVREGARMP
+591 ITPSLSDNYKDYIKFKREADEDGCYAFTLTRDGNAVGNDGSDGSKENDYNYYIGSLILSIEP
-605 SSYEFALY
+605 ISQREAPKIAPKYVFDLY

-623 KGTEYLNDSETPTQI
+623 NHRKDSHET
-638 TYYVGSHD
+638 
-646 DGYYYYEVLPVA
+646 GYYYYEVLPVD
-658 GTAGSTATT
+658 GATGKRT

-679 AGMYIETADG
+679 AGMYIQTADG
-689 TSHVNSGVWPFN
+689 GSHVSSSKWPF
-701 RGKDSAGGY
+701 GPGEKSAGGY
-710 YKVAYKGA
+710 YEVADQGPDYT
-718 NYAGPKMYDNVCP
+718 GPKMYDGVCP

-744 IRNSSKFTT
+744 IRNSGKFTT

-768 TTLDVERNGV
+768 TAVDVERNGV

-801 NAGYYWSQ
+801 NAGYYWSA

-838 GNVETYGM
+838 GNVQTFGM

-851 NDIEDE
+851 NDVTDN

-867 WGATHVFLYTG
+867 NGATHVFLYTG

-891 HAIGNSDTADKQ
+891 HAIGNSDTADQQ

-924 YVDASG
+924 YVKDG

-952 WDVSDLDKYIKC
+952 WDVSTLDKYIKC

>member
-1 MTIIMN
+1 MI
-7 ITKRL
+7 KRFFT
-12 IYIFTILLLAACSD
+12 YIFTILLLAACSD
-26 DEKYTVEPMGDDD
+26 DEKYTVEPIGDDD

-57 EKPDVDTERAINDL
+57 EKPDEADERAINDL
-71 SVLIYNAD
+71 SVLIYKAD
-79 GTQLLQ
+79 GALLQ
-85 SALNVTDF
+85 SELNIKAKDF
-93 TTPTGD
+93 ISGPTGD

-105 TVTLNDGAKAHT
+105 TVTLNDDAKAYSGEAT
-117 TDDANIYIIA
+117 VYIIA
-127 NAGAILETSDIS
+127 NAGALLDATNTATVTNLRAVTTSA
-139 TTDKLKKVTYTTGS
+139 TLPATDG
-153 FVMSGKTKSKLT
+153 FIMSGIVTGKLT
-165 SASLLTNP
+165 SASLLTNS

-194 SPATG
+194 SPATA
-199 ASSFD
+199 ASNFTLK
-204 PVSAAL
+204 SAAL

-218 VIAGAEKDLYAPS
+218 VIAGAEKDLYAEPTTGS
-231 KEGSTQFKKGSDNL
+231 KKFPDDF
-245 LLYTYPCKSSKSGNN
+245 LLYTYPCKSSKSTN

-272 RAYYRIDLTE
+272 DDFVYYRIDLTE
-282 KNGETE
+282 NETGN
-288 KRLDI
+288 RLDI

-408 IVEFTSDTQELGLGT
+408 IVKFTSDTQELGLGT

-435 ERKTA
+435 ERKTT
-440 VEWVRPFDGTE
+440 VEWVRPFNGTE
-451 ICSATTLTITP
+451 ICSTTTLTITP

-471 TDYWAFLS
+471 TDYWTFLS
-479 GKGKSKSETSTSV
+479 GTGTET
-492 GETATPQLFGAQPD
+492 TAAGVSPKLFGAHPD

-529 WTYTYEVVTKIV
+529 WTYTYEVVTKIA

-546 VTETISDPL
+546 VTASISDDL
-555 KNHVTCTGNSNGTY
+555 KNYVTCKGNSYGTY

-583 YLIGQLTL
+583 YLTGQLTL
-591 NITPTTVREGARMP
+591 KITPKTLREGVRMP

-623 KGTEYLNDSETPTQI
+623 KGSEYLNGSETPTQI

-689 TSHVNSGVWPFN
+689 TSYVNSGVWPFN

-710 YKVAYKGA
+710 YKVAYKGD
-718 NYAGPKMYDNVCP
+718 NFAGPQMYDGVCP

-838 GNVETYGM
+838 GNVKTYGM

-891 HAIGNSDTADKQ
+891 HAIGNSDTADQQ

-939 IDGLHDDDTWAQG
+939 IDGLHDGDTWAQG
-952 WDVSDLDKYIKC
+952 WDVSDLQNEKVECK
-964 DKDKSTSH
+964 KDESNNLITNH
-972 IWVGND
+972 IWV
-978 NNENNMR
+978 NNVEY
-985 QL
+985 

>member
-12 IYIFTILLLAACSD
+12 TYIFTILLLAACSD
-26 DEKYTVEPMGDDD
+26 DEKYTVEPIGDDD

-57 EKPDVDTERAINDL
+57 EKPDEPDERAINDL
-71 SVLIYNAD
+71 SVLIYKAD
-79 GTQLLQ
+79 GALLQ
-85 SALNVTDF
+85 SELNIKAKDF
-93 TTPTGD
+93 ISGPIGD

-105 TVTLNDGAKAHT
+105 TVKLDNDAKAYSGEAT
-117 TDDANIYIIA
+117 VYIIA
-127 NAGAILETSDIS
+127 NAGALLDATNTATVTNLRAVTTSA
-139 TTDKLKKVTYTTGS
+139 TLPATDG
-153 FVMSGKTKSKLT
+153 FIMSGIVTGKLT
-165 SASLLTNP
+165 SASLLTNS

-204 PVSAAL
+204 PKSAAL

-218 VIAGAEKDLYAPS
+218 VIAGAEKDLYAEPTTGS
-231 KEGSTQFKKGSDNL
+231 KKFPDDF
-245 LLYTYPCKSSKSGNN
+245 LLYTYPCKSSKSTN

-272 RAYYRIDLTE
+272 DDFVYYRIDLTE
-282 KNGETE
+282 NETGN
-288 KRLDI
+288 RLDI

-298 YEVHIKS
+298 YEVEIKS

-346 GVTDSITKGES
+346 GVTDSIIKKEGT
-357 NTATLTV
+357 NTYPLTV
-364 KYYSKNT
+364 KYYSDIAEEMNT
-371 AEMDT
+371 I
-376 EPTIT
+376 PTIKS
-381 PDVNWITSIEKDV
+381 DVNWITISATGTAQPD
-394 DSETTDNGGKVVEY
+394 DNGGKVVNYE
-408 IVEFTSDTQELGLGT
+408 VEFTTNDTDLGLGT
-423 LEGAINVKWQGL
+423 LEGAITVTWQGL

-440 VEWVRPFDGTE
+440 VEWVRPFDGKS
-451 ICSATTLTITP
+451 ICSTTTLTITP

-471 TDYWAFLS
+471 TDYWTFLS
-479 GKGKSKSETSTSV
+479 GTGTET
-492 GETATPQLFGAQPD
+492 TAAGVSPKLFGAQPD

-529 WTYTYEVVTKIV
+529 WTYTYEVVTKIA

-546 VTETISDPL
+546 VTASISDDL
-555 KNHVTCTGNSNGTY
+555 KNYVSCKGNSDGTY

-583 YLIGQLTL
+583 YLTGQLTL
-591 NITPTTVREGARMP
+591 KITPKTLREGVRMP

-623 KGTEYLNDSETPTQI
+623 KGSEYLNGSKDPTQI

-689 TSHVNSGVWPFN
+689 TSYVNSGVWPFN

-710 YKVAYKGA
+710 YKVAYKGD
-718 NYAGPKMYDNVCP
+718 NFAGPQMYDGVCP

-744 IRNSSKFTT
+744 IRNSGKFTT

-789 RYMENGSMTGDA
+789 RYMENGMTGDA

-838 GNVETYGM
+838 GNVQTFGM

-851 NDIEDE
+851 NDVTDN

-867 WGATHVFLYTG
+867 KRATHVFLYTG

-924 YVDASG
+924 YVDANG

-939 IDGLHDDDTWAQG
+939 IDGLHNDDTWAQG
-952 WDVSDLDKYIKC
+952 WDVSDLQNKNVECK
-964 DKDKSTSH
+964 KDESNNLITNH
-972 IWVGND
+972 IWV
-978 NNENNMR
+978 NNVKY
-985 QL
+985 

>member
-1 MTIIMN
+1 MI
-7 ITKRL
+7 KRFFT
-12 IYIFTILLLAACSD
+12 YIFTILLLAACSD

-49 PEKVVSRA
+49 PEKVVSRS
-57 EKPDVDTERAINDL
+57 EKEDEADERAINDL
-71 SVLIYNAD
+71 SVLIYKAD
-79 GTQLLQ
+79 GSLLQ
-85 SALNVTDF
+85 SELNIKAKDF
-93 TTPTGD
+93 ISGPIGD

-105 TVTLNDGAKAHT
+105 TVKLNDAAKAHRDNVT
-117 TDDANIYIIA
+117 VYIIA
-127 NAGAILETSDIS
+127 NAGAILDDTNTATVTDLRAVTTSA
-139 TTDKLKKVTYTTGS
+139 TLPATDG
-153 FVMSGKTKSKLT
+153 FIMSGIVTGKLT
-165 SASLLTNP
+165 SASLLTNS

-199 ASSFD
+199 ASSFT
-204 PVSAAL
+204 PESAAL

-218 VIAGAEKDLYAPS
+218 VIAGAEKDLYAQS
-231 KEGSTQFKKGSDNL
+231 TEGSAKFNDNL
-245 LLYTYPCKSSKSGNN
+245 LLYTYPCKSSKSTN

-272 RAYYRIDLTE
+272 DAYYRIDLTE
-282 KNGETE
+282 NETG

-298 YEVHIKS
+298 YEVEIKS

-364 KYYSKNT
+364 KYYSDIAEEMNT
-371 AEMDT
+371 V
-376 EPTIT
+376 PTIKS
-381 PDVNWITSIEKDV
+381 DVNWITISATGTPQPD
-394 DSETTDNGGKVVEY
+394 DNGGKVVEY
-408 IVEFTSDTQELGLGT
+408 TVTFTEDATELGLGT
-423 LEGAINVKWQGL
+423 LEGAITVTWQGL

-440 VEWVRPFDGTE
+440 VEWVRAFDGTE
-451 ICSATTLTITP
+451 ICSTTTLTITP

-471 TDYWAFLS
+471 TDYWTFLS
-479 GKGKSKSETSTSV
+479 GKGKSASETSSSI

-520 VMYGKDRKP
+520 VMYGKKDVTDTQAR
-529 WTYTYEVVTKIV
+529 WSYTYYVVTKLETSK
-541 NADYT
+541 YT
-546 VTETISDPL
+546 
-555 KNHVTCTGNSNGTY
+555 
-569 YSFKLEWTGTQDYS
+569 
-583 YLIGQLTL
+583 
-591 NITPTTVREGARMP
+591 ITPSLSDNYKNYIKFNREADKDGCYAFTLTRDGNAVGNDGSDGSKENDYNYYIGSLILSIEP
-605 SSYEFALY
+605 ISQREAPKIAPKYVFDLY

-623 KGTEYLNDSETPTQI
+623 NRRKDSHET
-638 TYYVGSHD
+638 
-646 DGYYYYEVLPVA
+646 GYYYYEVLPVDGA
-658 GTAGSTATT
+658 TGTRT

-679 AGMYIETADG
+679 AGMYIQTADG
-689 TSHVNSGVWPFN
+689 SNHISSSEWPF
-701 RGKDSAGGY
+701 GPGEKSAGGY
-710 YKVAYKGA
+710 YEVAKKGD
-718 NYAGPKMYDNVCP
+718 YTEPQMYDDVCP

-744 IRNSSKFTT
+744 IRNSGKFTT

-838 GNVETYGM
+838 GNVQTFGM

-851 NDIEDE
+851 NDVTDN

-867 WGATHVFLYTG
+867 KGATHVFLYTG

-891 HAIGNSDTADKQ
+891 HAIGNSDTADQQ

-924 YVDASG
+924 YVKDG

-939 IDGLHDDDTWAQG
+939 IDGLHDGDTWAQG
-952 WDVSDLDKYIKC
+952 WDVSDLQNEKVECK
-964 DKDKSTSH
+964 KDESNNLITNH
-972 IWVGND
+972 IWV
-978 NNENNMR
+978 NNVKY
-985 QL
+985 

>member
-1 MTIIMN
+1 M
-7 ITKRL
+7 KRFFT
-12 IYIFTILLLAACSD
+12 YIFTILLLAACSD

-57 EKPDVDTERAINDL
+57 EKPDAADERALNDL
-71 SVLIYNAD
+71 SVLIYKAD
-79 GTQLLQ
+79 GALLQ
-85 SALNVTDF
+85 SKLNIKAKDF
-93 TTPTGD
+93 ISGPTGD

-105 TVTLNDGAKAHT
+105 TVKLDNDAKAYSGEAT
-117 TDDANIYIIA
+117 VYIIA
-127 NAGAILETSDIS
+127 NAGALLDATNTATVTNLRAVTTSA
-139 TTDKLKKVTYTTGS
+139 TLPATDG
-153 FVMSGKTKSKLT
+153 FIMSGIVTGKLT
-165 SASLLTNP
+165 SASLLTNS

-194 SPATG
+194 SPATA
-199 ASSFD
+199 ASNFTLK
-204 PVSAAL
+204 SAAL

-218 VIAGAEKDLYAPS
+218 VIAGAEKDLYAEPTTGS
-231 KEGSTQFKKGSDNL
+231 KKFPDDF
-245 LLYTYPCKSSKSGNN
+245 LLYTYPCKSSESTN

-272 RAYYRIDLTE
+272 DAYYRIDLKDSDTG
-282 KNGETE
+282 N
-288 KRLDI
+288 RLDI

-346 GVTDSITKGES
+346 GVTDSIIKGES

-408 IVEFTSDTQELGLGT
+408 IVKFTSDTQELGLGT
-423 LEGAINVKWQGL
+423 LEGAITVTWQGL

-440 VEWVRPFDGTE
+440 VEWVRAFDGTE
-451 ICSATTLTITP
+451 ICSTTTLTITP

-479 GKGKSKSETSTSV
+479 GTGTESTAAGGS
-492 GETATPQLFGAQPD
+492 PKLFGAQPD

-591 NITPTTVREGARMP
+591 NITPTTVREGTRMP

-891 HAIGNSDTADKQ
+891 HAIGNSDTADTADTADKQ

-909 ESTIYSAA
+909 ESTVYSAA
-917 NLKVIFN
+917 DLKVIFN

-939 IDGLHDDDTWAQG
+939 TAGLHVGDTWAQG
-952 WDVSDLDKYIKC
+952 WDVSDLQNKDVTVNRNDK
-964 DKDKSTSH
+964 T
-972 IWVGND
+972 IWY
-978 NNENNMR
+978 
-985 QL
+985 

>member
-1 MTIIMN
+1 MI
-7 ITKRL
+7 KRFFT
-12 IYIFTILLLAACSD
+12 YIFTILLLAACSD

-57 EKPDVDTERAINDL
+57 EKPDEADERAINDL
-71 SVLIYNAD
+71 SVLIYKAD
-79 GTQLLQ
+79 GSLLQ
-85 SALNVTDF
+85 SELNIKAKDF
-93 TTPTGD
+93 ISGPTGD

-105 TVTLNDGAKAHT
+105 TVKLNDAAKAHRDNVT
-117 TDDANIYIIA
+117 VYIIA
-127 NAGAILETSDIS
+127 NAGAILDDTNTATVTNLRAVTTSA
-139 TTDKLKKVTYTTGS
+139 TLPATDG
-153 FVMSGKTKSKLT
+153 FIMSGIVTGKLT
-165 SASLLTNP
+165 SASLLTNS

-199 ASSFD
+199 ASSFT
-204 PVSAAL
+204 PESAAL

-218 VIAGAEKDLYAPS
+218 VIAGAEKDLYAQS
-231 KEGSTQFKKGSDNL
+231 TEGSAKFNDNL
-245 LLYTYPCKSSKSGNN
+245 LLYTYPCKSSESTN

-272 RAYYRIDLTE
+272 DDFVYYRIDLTA
-282 KNGETE
+282 NETG

-298 YEVHIKS
+298 YEVEIKS

-346 GVTDSITKGES
+346 GVTDSIIKKEGT
-357 NTATLTV
+357 NTYPLTV
-364 KYYSKNT
+364 KYYSDIAEEMNT
-371 AEMDT
+371 I
-376 EPTIT
+376 PTIKS
-381 PDVNWITSIEKDV
+381 DVNWITISATGTAQPD
-394 DSETTDNGGKVVEY
+394 DNGGKVVNYE
-408 IVEFTSDTQELGLGT
+408 VEFTTNDTDLGLGT
-423 LEGAINVKWQGL
+423 LEGAITVTWQGL

-440 VEWVRPFDGTE
+440 VEWVRPFDGKS
-451 ICSATTLTITP
+451 ICSTTTLTITP

-471 TDYWAFLS
+471 TDYWTFLS
-479 GKGKSKSETSTSV
+479 GTGTET
-492 GETATPQLFGAQPD
+492 TAAGVSPKLFGAQPD

-529 WTYTYEVVTKIV
+529 WTYTYEVVTKIA

-546 VTETISDPL
+546 VTASISDDL
-555 KNHVTCTGNSNGTY
+555 KNYVSCKGNSDETY

-583 YLIGQLTL
+583 YLTGQLTL
-591 NITPTTVREGARMP
+591 KITPKTLREGVRMP

-623 KGTEYLNDSETPTQI
+623 KGSEYLNGSKDPTQI

-689 TSHVNSGVWPFN
+689 TSYVNSGVWPFN

-710 YKVAYKGA
+710 YKVAYKGD
-718 NYAGPKMYDNVCP
+718 NFAGPQMYDGVCP

-744 IRNSSKFTT
+744 IRNSGKFTT

-789 RYMENGSMTGDA
+789 RYMENRYMENGSMTGDA

-851 NDIEDE
+851 NDITDN

-867 WGATHVFLYTG
+867 EGATHVFLYTG

-924 YVDASG
+924 YVDANG

-939 IDGLHDDDTWAQG
+939 IDGLHNDDTWAQG
-952 WDVSDLDKYIKC
+952 WAVSTLDKYIKC

>member
-1 MTIIMN
+1 M
-7 ITKRL
+7 KRFFT
-12 IYIFTILLLAACSD
+12 YIFTILLLAACSD

-71 SVLIYNAD
+71 SVLIYKAD
-79 GTQLLQ
+79 GSLLQ
-85 SALNVTDF
+85 SVLNVTDF
-93 TTPTGD
+93 TNNDTNKD
-99 NSTTKI
+99 SFTKI
-105 TVTLNDGAKAHT
+105 TVKLNDDAKAHRDNVT
-117 TDDANIYIIA
+117 VYIIA
-127 NAGAILETSDIS
+127 NAGALLDDTN
-139 TTDKLKKVTYTTGS
+139 TTTVTALRGVTTKAPLPATDG
-153 FVMSGKTKSKLT
+153 FIMSGIVTGKLT
-165 SASLLTNP
+165 SAELLTTP

-218 VIAGAEKDLYAPS
+218 VIAGAEKDLYVLS
-231 KEGSTQFKKGSDNL
+231 KGGSTQFKKGSDDF
-245 LLYTYPCKSSKSGNN
+245 LLYTYPCESSKSAN

-272 RAYYRIDLTE
+272 DAYYRIDLTE
-282 KNGETE
+282 NETGN
-288 KRLDI
+288 RLDI

-298 YEVHIKS
+298 YEVRIKS
-305 VNSQGYPT
+305 VNNQGYPT

-364 KYYSKNT
+364 KYYSDIAEEMNT
-371 AEMDT
+371 V
-376 EPTIT
+376 PTIKS
-381 PDVNWITSIEKDV
+381 DVNWITISATGTPQPD
-394 DSETTDNGGKVVEY
+394 DNGGKVVEY
-408 IVEFTSDTQELGLGT
+408 TVTFTEDATELGLGT
-423 LEGAINVKWQGL
+423 LEGAITVTWQGL

-440 VEWVRPFDGTE
+440 VEWVRPFNGKE
-451 ICSATTLTITP
+451 ICSTTTLTITP

-471 TDYWAFLS
+471 TDYWTFLS
-479 GKGKSKSETSTSV
+479 GTGTET
-492 GETATPQLFGAQPD
+492 TAAGVSPKLFGAQPD

-520 VMYGKDRKP
+520 VMYGKKDVTTTQAR
-529 WTYTYEVVTKIV
+529 WSYTYYVVTRLETSK
-541 NADYT
+541 YT
-546 VTETISDPL
+546 
-555 KNHVTCTGNSNGTY
+555 
-569 YSFKLEWTGTQDYS
+569 
-583 YLIGQLTL
+583 
-591 NITPTTVREGARMP
+591 ITPSLSDNYIKFKKEDDDNGYYAFTLTRDGNAVGNDGSDGSEENDYNYYIGSLILSIEPISQREAP
-605 SSYEFALY
+605 KIAPKYVFDLY

-623 KGTEYLNDSETPTQI
+623 NHRKDSHET
-638 TYYVGSHD
+638 
-646 DGYYYYEVLPVA
+646 GYYYYEVLPVDGA
-658 GTAGSTATT
+658 TGTRT

-679 AGMYIETADG
+679 AGMYIQTADG
-689 TSHVNSGVWPFN
+689 SNHISSSEWPF
-701 RGKDSAGGY
+701 GPGEKSAGGY
-710 YKVAYKGA
+710 YEVAYQGD
-718 NYAGPKMYDNVCP
+718 NFTGPQMYDDVCP

-744 IRNSSKFTT
+744 IRNSNKFTT

-838 GNVETYGM
+838 GNVQTFGM

-851 NDIEDE
+851 NDVTDN

-909 ESTIYSAA
+909 ESTVYSAA

-939 IDGLHDDDTWAQG
+939 IDGLHDGDTWAQG
-952 WDVSDLDKYIKC
+952 WDVSTLDKYIKC

>member
-1 MTIIMN
+1 MI
-7 ITKRL
+7 KRFFT
-12 IYIFTILLLAACSD
+12 YIFTILLLAACSD

-49 PEKVVSRA
+49 PEKVVSRS
-57 EKPDVDTERAINDL
+57 EKEDEADERKINDL
-71 SVLIYNAD
+71 SVLIYKAD
-79 GTQLLQ
+79 GSLLQ
-85 SALNVTDF
+85 SELNIKAKDF
-93 TTPTGD
+93 ISGPTGD

-105 TVTLNDGAKAHT
+105 TVKLDNDAKAYSGEAT
-117 TDDANIYIIA
+117 VYIIA
-127 NAGAILETSDIS
+127 NAGALLDATNTATVTNLRAVTTSA
-139 TTDKLKKVTYTTGS
+139 TLPATDG
-153 FVMSGKTKSKLT
+153 FIMSGIVTGKLT
-165 SASLLTNP
+165 SASLLTNK

-199 ASSFD
+199 ASSFT
-204 PVSAAL
+204 PESAAL

-218 VIAGAEKDLYAPS
+218 VIAGAEKDLYAQS
-231 KEGSTQFKKGSDNL
+231 TEGSAKFNDNL
-245 LLYTYPCKSSKSGNN
+245 LLYTYPCKSSESTN

-272 RAYYRIDLTE
+272 DDFVYYRIDLTE
-282 KNGETE
+282 NETGN
-288 KRLDI
+288 RLDI

-298 YEVHIKS
+298 YEVEIKS

-346 GVTDSITKGES
+346 GVTDSIIKKEGT
-357 NTATLTV
+357 NTYPLTV
-364 KYYSKNT
+364 KYYSDIAEEMNT
-371 AEMDT
+371 I
-376 EPTIT
+376 PTIKS
-381 PDVNWITSIEKDV
+381 DVNWITISATGTAQPD
-394 DSETTDNGGKVVEY
+394 DNGGKVVEY
-408 IVEFTSDTQELGLGT
+408 TVTFTEDATELGLGT
-423 LEGAINVKWQGL
+423 LEGAITVTWQGL

-440 VEWVRPFDGTE
+440 VEWVRPFDGKS
-451 ICSATTLTITP
+451 ICSTTTLTITP

-471 TDYWAFLS
+471 TDYWTFLS
-479 GKGKSKSETSTSV
+479 GTGTET
-492 GETATPQLFGAQPD
+492 TAAGVSPKLFGAQPD

-529 WTYTYEVVTKIV
+529 WTYTYEVVTKIA

-546 VTETISDPL
+546 VTASISDDL
-555 KNHVTCTGNSNGTY
+555 KNYVTCKGNSDGTY

-583 YLIGQLTL
+583 YLTGQLTL
-591 NITPTTVREGARMP
+591 KITPKTLREGVRMP

-623 KGTEYLNDSETPTQI
+623 KGSEYLNGSKDPTQI

-689 TSHVNSGVWPFN
+689 TSYVNSGVWPFN

-710 YKVAYKGA
+710 YKVAYKGD
-718 NYAGPKMYDNVCP
+718 NFAGPQMYDGVCP

-744 IRNSSKFTT
+744 IRNSGKFTT

-816 KDEIGRWLKSLQIT
+816 KYEIGRWLKSLQIT

-851 NDIEDE
+851 NDITDN

-867 WGATHVFLYTG
+867 KGATHVFLYSG
-878 DTKDKNYTTSWPG
+878 DTKDRNYTTSWPG

-930 KITTISKNG
+930 KITTISQNG
-939 IDGLHDDDTWAQG
+939 IDGLHNDDTWAQG
-952 WDVSDLDKYIKC
+952 WAVSTLDKYIKC

>member
-1 MTIIMN
+1 M
-7 ITKRL
+7 
-12 IYIFTILLLAACSD
+12 LAACSD

-71 SVLIYNAD
+71 SVLIYKAD
-79 GTQLLQ
+79 GSLLQ
-85 SALNVTDF
+85 SELNIKAKDF
-93 TTPTGD
+93 ISGPTGD

-105 TVTLNDGAKAHT
+105 TVTLNDDAKAHRDNVT
-117 TDDANIYIIA
+117 VYIIA
-127 NAGAILETSDIS
+127 NAGAILNATNTASLS
-139 TTDKLKKVTYTTGS
+139 ALRGVTTNATLPATGG
-153 FVMSGKTKSKLT
+153 FIMSGIVTGKLT
-165 SASLLTNP
+165 SAELLTTP

-179 AAKFTIASA
+179 AAKFTIESDD

-194 SPATG
+194 SGATG
-199 ASSFD
+199 ASSFTLK
-204 PVSAAL
+204 SAAL
-210 YNGATAGY
+210 YNGTNTGY
-218 VIAGAEKDLYAPS
+218 VIAGAEKDLYVLS
-231 KEGSTQFKKGSDNL
+231 KGGSTQFKKGSDNL
-245 LLYTYPCKSSKSGNN
+245 LLYTYPCESSKSAN

-272 RAYYRIDLTE
+272 DDFVYYRIDLTE

-298 YEVHIKS
+298 YEVEIKS

-346 GVTDSITKGES
+346 GVTDSIIKKEGT
-357 NTATLTV
+357 NTYPLTV
-364 KYYSKNT
+364 KYYSAIADEMNT
-371 AEMDT
+371 V
-376 EPTIT
+376 PTIKS
-381 PDVNWITSIEKDV
+381 DVNWITISATGTPQPD
-394 DSETTDNGGKVVEY
+394 DNGGKVVNY
-408 IVEFTSDTQELGLGT
+408 DVEFTTNDKDLGLGT
-423 LEGAINVKWQGL
+423 LEGAITVTWQGL

-440 VEWVRPFDGTE
+440 VEWVRAFDGTE
-451 ICSATTLTITP
+451 ICSTTTLTITP

-471 TDYWAFLS
+471 TDYWTFLS
-479 GKGKSKSETSTSV
+479 GKGKSASETSSSI

-520 VMYGKDRKP
+520 VMYGKKDVTTGGKTQAR
-529 WTYTYEVVTKIV
+529 WSYTYYVVTKLETSK
-541 NADYT
+541 YT
-546 VTETISDPL
+546 
-555 KNHVTCTGNSNGTY
+555 
-569 YSFKLEWTGTQDYS
+569 
-583 YLIGQLTL
+583 
-591 NITPTTVREGARMP
+591 ITPSLSDNYNGYIKFNREADKDGCYAFTLTRDGNAVGNDGSDGSKENDYNYYIGSLILSIEP
-605 SSYEFALY
+605 ISQREAPKIAPKYVFDLY

-623 KGTEYLNDSETPTQI
+623 NRRKDSHET
-638 TYYVGSHD
+638 
-646 DGYYYYEVLPVA
+646 GYYYYEVLPVDGA
-658 GTAGSTATT
+658 TGTRT

-679 AGMYIETADG
+679 AGMYIQTADG
-689 TSHVNSGVWPFN
+689 SNHISSSEWPF
-701 RGKDSAGGY
+701 GPGEKSAGGY
-710 YKVAYKGA
+710 YEVAKKGD
-718 NYAGPKMYDNVCP
+718 YTEPQMYDDVCP

-744 IRNSSKFTT
+744 IRNSGKFTT

-838 GNVETYGM
+838 GNVQTFGM

-851 NDIEDE
+851 NDVTDN

-867 WGATHVFLYTG
+867 KGATHVFLYTG

-891 HAIGNSDTADKQ
+891 HAIGNSDTADQQ

-939 IDGLHDDDTWAQG
+939 IDGLHDDDTWAEG
-952 WDVSDLDKYIKC
+952 WDVSTLQNKNVECK
-964 DKDKSTSH
+964 KDESNNLITNH
-972 IWVGND
+972 IWV
-978 NNENNMR
+978 NNVKY
-985 QL
+985 

>member
-1 MTIIMN
+1 M
-7 ITKRL
+7 
-12 IYIFTILLLAACSD
+12 LAACSD

-49 PEKVVSRA
+49 PEKVVSRS
-57 EKPDVDTERAINDL
+57 EKEDEVDERKINDL
-71 SVLIYNAD
+71 SVLIYKAD
-79 GTQLLQ
+79 GSLLQ
-85 SALNVTDF
+85 SLLNVTDF

-105 TVTLNDGAKAHT
+105 TVKLDNDAKAYRDNVT
-117 TDDANIYIIA
+117 VYIIA
-127 NAGAILETSDIS
+127 NAGALLDATNTATVTDLRALTTSATLPAS
-139 TTDKLKKVTYTTGS
+139 GG
-153 FVMSGKTKSKLT
+153 FVMSGKVKSKLT
-165 SASLLTNP
+165 SASLLTNKM
-173 VTLYRT
+173 TLYRT

-194 SPATG
+194 SPATA
-199 ASSFD
+199 ASNFTLE
-204 PVSAAL
+204 SATL

-218 VIAGAEKDLYAPS
+218 VIAGAEKDLYAEPTTGS
-231 KEGSTQFKKGSDNL
+231 KKFPDDF
-245 LLYTYPCKSSKSGNN
+245 LLYTYPCKSSKSTN

-272 RAYYRIDLTE
+272 DAYYRIDLTE

-298 YEVHIKS
+298 YEVRIKS

-364 KYYSKNT
+364 KYYSDIA

-376 EPTIT
+376 EPTIKS
-381 PDVNWITSIEKDV
+381 DVNWITISATGTPQPD
-394 DSETTDNGGKVVEY
+394 DNGGKVVEY
-408 IVEFTSDTQELGLGT
+408 TVTFTDDTTELGLGT
-423 LEGAINVKWQGL
+423 LEGAITVTWQGL

-451 ICSATTLTITP
+451 ICSTTTLTITP
-462 TDGTGNKVI
+462 TDGSGNKVI
-471 TDYWAFLS
+471 TDYWTFLS
-479 GKGKSKSETSTSV
+479 GKGKSASETSSSI

-529 WTYTYEVVTKIV
+529 WTYTYEVVTKIA

-555 KNHVTCTGNSNGTY
+555 KNHVTCEGNSNGTY
-569 YSFKLEWTGTQDYS
+569 YSFKLKWTGTQDYS

-591 NITPTTVREGARMP
+591 EITPTTVREGARMP

-623 KGTEYLNDSETPTQI
+623 KGTEYLNGSKDPTQI

-710 YKVAYKGA
+710 YKVAYKGD
-718 NYAGPKMYDNVCP
+718 NFAGPKMYDNVCP

-744 IRNSSKFTT
+744 IRNSNKFTT

-838 GNVETYGM
+838 GNVETFGM

-851 NDIEDE
+851 NDVTDN

-867 WGATHVFLYTG
+867 KRATHVFLYTG

-891 HAIGNSDTADKQ
+891 HAIGNSDTADQQ

-909 ESTIYSAA
+909 ESTVYSAA

-930 KITTISKNG
+930 KITTISKNKV
-939 IDGLHDDDTWAQG
+939 DGLHVGDTWAEG
-952 WDVSDLDKYIKC
+952 WDVSDLQNKDVTVNRNDKTISY
-964 DKDKSTSH
+964 
-972 IWVGND
+972 
-978 NNENNMR
+978 
-985 QL
+985 